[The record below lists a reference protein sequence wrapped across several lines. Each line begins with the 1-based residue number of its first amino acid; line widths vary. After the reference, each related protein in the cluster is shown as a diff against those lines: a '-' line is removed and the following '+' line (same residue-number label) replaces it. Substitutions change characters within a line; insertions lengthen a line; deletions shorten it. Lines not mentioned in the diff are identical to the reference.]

1 MRANSDGKGNG
12 SMDWNSFIQSKYL
25 RGGLCALLIA
35 AILLGLWLP
44 GTGLKEAQP
53 DDPLQG
59 ESVREITALKLGENE
74 QLNTVSVPD
83 GGQSGS
89 AEPRPEETRPD
100 SAPDDG
106 DDGQENGNQGADGG
120 EVSPSELSL
129 VLTWNAKGIACA
141 AGNTQAFSVSSY
153 ELNEDLFRFRV
164 SLTGTQAQ
172 DAKIVNG
179 ISITE
184 STQTARELKWP
195 SDSLIMNPAA
205 GTDKEVYNFSFTVRT
220 AERDVFFRYKITYQ
234 KLPDVQLS
242 FTWRGTGNHK
252 GTLLCLPN
260 GSVTDKIKNNQLSGG
275 IGYEMKLVG
284 RDAESAGARILNAS
298 YISVGTGES
307 DELDYKKGQGSFA
320 VRMPTGET
328 SNTYRISVSALANGH
343 TAHFEVILHVGND
356 VTLQMNYMLNDGSQ
370 RDIFCQNKQS
380 RTADTVYDDE
390 LTNGLLEYEMS
401 IVGSDANRVD
411 ITSIECTQTGNEN
424 RTQDLEDRKSGTVR
438 LFSNSG
444 KTGQNNFTIEAT
456 DDSENKYTFKINIP
470 YKPRGRDNVVI
481 DLLRPYEGEE
491 VPCGTVFNL
500 SVKAWSEDID
510 GNVISPI
517 PPKDTDAF
525 IKVEL
530 WDATQKVMIGEV
542 PYNTPDSGGYYAYD
556 LIPPIPETGDEIKYY
571 LHVIA
576 EDAYGNKGDEWRG
589 FTGKRRE
596 PGQKIGD
603 ATILVDMTVLGI
615 DYVPPISYEVLA
627 DEPISYVVAKAIMGM
642 DTGEPFGAAS
652 DTLGWRGSYAGTL
665 DTGFYLQW
673 LDTGYSADA
682 LEDSTWPGST
692 EEEVLDA
699 IDARFGAGTGLAVL
713 WRCLYRNGLNKS
725 AGSGS
730 TFGEFDY
737 TSGSGWMYSIGGSYY
752 PGQSMSAVH
761 LRDGDVLTLRYTLA
775 YGWDIGGGS
784 DNYGNVVGYCV
795 EGRNGTIYVNHRW
808 ETAEDPDGSIRYV
821 CRCCGMV
828 QNCPHAHTTYKDL
841 EDGTHILLCEDC
853 QAAIGDPL
861 PHNWTYA
868 AGDTEDS
875 HVCAECGATEQHFW
889 KEVEGTNTATCTE
902 PGVRIVKCSICGMEK
917 KEEVEAK
924 GHTTD
929 NRWNHTASEHY
940 QKCSTCGEEFDRGNH
955 EYTYSEDWD
964 EYECR
969 ICHVLH
975 EEICGGALTIQE
987 ATCQKIVYH
996 CDSCG
1001 YDMTKPGTFDEYH
1014 DYVDGICQYCG
1025 GEDPNHVPHE
1035 HAYHETQRV
1044 EPTCTED
1051 GYIQHTCDCGDSY
1064 REPLPATG
1072 HTWGEWSPAGDGKE
1086 VRYCD
1091 ACGAEDYRT
1100 SEEDTYS
1107 VQMLFLHW
1115 LFPRIHQK

>member
-1 MRANSDGKGNG
+1 
-12 SMDWNSFIQSKYL
+12 MDWNSLFHSKYL
-25 RGGLCALLIA
+25 RGGLCAVLIA

-59 ESVREITALKLGENE
+59 EGVREITVLKLGENLE
-74 QLNTVSVPD
+74 QLNTISVPS
-83 GGQSGS
+83 GGQTKST
-89 AEPRPEETRPD
+89 EPNDDVGETRPEETHPD
-100 SAPDDG
+100 SSMDDG
-106 DDGQENGNQGADGG
+106 SDGQEDGNQGADGG
-120 EVSPSELSL
+120 EITPSELSL
-129 VLTWNAKGIACA
+129 VLTWHPETGNARSVSCGAD
-141 AGNTQAFSVSSY
+141 NTQAFAVSSY
-153 ELNEDLFRFRV
+153 ELDEGVFTFSVN
-164 SLTGTQAQ
+164 LTGTLAQ

-234 KLPDVQLS
+234 KLPDVQLVFHWS
-242 FTWRGTGNHK
+242 EGRTRHELQPCKPEGTV
-252 GTLLCLPN
+252 
-260 GSVTDKIKNNQLSGG
+260 SAKIKNNQLSGG
-275 IGYEMKLVG
+275 ALPYKLELTG
-284 RDAESAGARILNAS
+284 KDAANARIWSVS
-298 YISVGTGES
+298 YTS
-307 DELDYKKGQGSFA
+307 DANDGGNLTCPDGSLP
-320 VRMPTGET
+320 MKIPEGET
-328 SNTYRISVSALANGH
+328 SNTYRIAVNVIANSQNYH
-343 TAHFEVILHVGND
+343 YEVVLYFGND
-356 VTLQMNYMLNDGSQ
+356 VTLQMRYTLLDGTQ
-370 RDIFCQNKQS
+370 PVILCENGK
-380 RTADTVYDDE
+380 TKAADTVYDDQ
-390 LTNGLLEYEMS
+390 LAGNMLPYEMS
-401 IVGSDANRVD
+401 IVGSDADSVT
-411 ITSIECTQTGNEN
+411 ITSVRCTQTGNGN
-424 RTQDLEDRKSGTVR
+424 RTQDLTGSESEAVR
-438 LFSNSG
+438 LYLNDE
-444 KTGQNNFTIEAT
+444 KTGQNNFTVEAQ
-456 DDSENKYTFKINIP
+456 DNSGNQYTFKINIP

-500 SVKAWSEDID
+500 SVKAWSEDTD
-510 GNVISPI
+510 GNMISPI
-517 PPKDTDAF
+517 PPEDTDAF

-530 WDATQKVMIGEV
+530 WDEKQEVMIGEV

-556 LIPPIPETGDEIKYY
+556 LIPPIPEIGDEIKYY

-576 EDAYGNKGDEWRG
+576 EDAYGNKHDEWRG

-596 PGQKIGD
+596 AGQKIGD
-603 ATILVDMTVLGI
+603 ATIYVDMTVLGLGVT
-615 DYVPPISYEVLA
+615 DPIHYDVLA

-652 DTLGWRGSYAGTL
+652 DTRGWRGSYAGTL

-673 LDTGYSADA
+673 LDTDYYPDA

-692 EEEVLDA
+692 EEEVLAA
-699 IDARFGAGTGLAVL
+699 IDARFGAGTGLATL

-730 TFGEFDY
+730 RIGEFDY
-737 TSGSGWMYSIGGSYY
+737 TSGSGWMYSLRGTYY
-752 PGQSMSAVH
+752 PGQSMSAVY
-761 LRDGDVLTLRYTLA
+761 LKDGDVLTLRYTLA

-784 DNYGNVVGYCV
+784 DNYGNIVGYCV
-795 EGRNGTIYVNHRW
+795 
-808 ETAEDPDGSIRYV
+808 TAINRDITPRHQMEEVEDPDGSIHYV
-821 CRCCGMV
+821 CHCCGLIED
-828 QNCPHAHTTYKDL
+828 CTHEHTTYKDL
-841 EDGTHILLCEDC
+841 EDGTHILFCEDC
-853 QAAIGDPL
+853 QTAIGDPQL
-861 PHNWTYA
+861 HNWTYA
-868 AGDTEDS
+868 AGDTEDN

-902 PGVRIVKCSICGMEK
+902 PGVRTVRCSVCGMEK
-917 KEEVEAK
+917 EEEVEAK

-964 EYECR
+964 DYECR

-987 ATCQKIVYH
+987 ATCQRIVYH

-1014 DYVDGICQYCG
+1014 DYVDGFCRYCG
-1025 GEDPNHVPHE
+1025 AEDPDHVPHE
-1035 HAYHETQRV
+1035 HDYHETHRV
-1044 EPTCTED
+1044 DPTCTED
-1051 GYIQHTCDCGDSY
+1051 GYIEYTCDCGDTHTD
-1064 REPLPATG
+1064 PLPATG
-1072 HTWGEWSPAGDGKE
+1072 HSWGEWMPAGDGEE
-1086 VRYCD
+1086 VRYCGV
-1091 ACGAEDYRT
+1091 CGAEDYRT
-1100 SEEDTYS
+1100 TEEDTYS
-1107 VQMLFLHW
+1107 IQMLFLSW
-1115 LFPRIHQK
+1115 LFPKTYQK

>member
-1 MRANSDGKGNG
+1 
-12 SMDWNSFIQSKYL
+12 MDWNSLFHSKYL
-25 RGGLCALLIA
+25 RGGLCAVLIA

-59 ESVREITALKLGENE
+59 EGVREITVLKLGENLE
-74 QLNTVSVPD
+74 QLNTISVPS
-83 GGQSGS
+83 GGQTKST
-89 AEPRPEETRPD
+89 EPNDKASETHPEETQPD
-100 SAPDDG
+100 SSTDDG
-106 DDGQENGNQGADGG
+106 SDDQENGNQGADGG

-205 GTDKEVYNFSFTVRT
+205 GTDKEVYNFLFTVRT

-252 GTLLCLPN
+252 GTLLCMPS
-260 GSVTDKIKNNQLSGG
+260 GSVVDKIKSNQLAGG
-275 IGYEMKLVG
+275 RISYEMKLVG
-284 RDAESAGARILNAS
+284 SDAESAGAKILSAS
-298 YISVGTGES
+298 YIS
-307 DELDYKKGQGSFA
+307 DETDKSGDLNYRDGQGLLDIE
-320 VRMPTGET
+320 MPAGET

-343 TAHFEVILHVGND
+343 TAHFKVILHVGND
-356 VTLQMNYMLNDGSQ
+356 VTLGMRYTLNDGSQ
-370 RDIFCQNKQS
+370 GEIFCQNKQS
-380 RTADTVYDDE
+380 RTADTVYDNQLTEGSLQYE
-390 LTNGLLEYEMS
+390 LS
-401 IVGSDANRVD
+401 VVGSDAEGVK
-411 ITSIECTQTGNEN
+411 ITSVRCTQPSNGSIQT
-424 RTQDLEDRKSGTVR
+424 LEASGAAS
-438 LFSNSG
+438 LSLNNG
-444 KTGQNNFTIEAT
+444 KTGQNNFTIEAE
-456 DDSENKYTFKINIP
+456 DDSGNQYIFKINVP
-470 YKPRGRDNVVI
+470 YKHKGINCVEIVYEPDETHELINDTKN
-481 DLLRPYEGEE
+481 DL
-491 VPCGTVFNL
+491 TVR
-500 SVKAWSEDID
+500 AWSEYTGEREYIRAS
-510 GNVISPI
+510 GT
-517 PPKDTDAF
+517 DT
-525 IKVEL
+525 ILRVEL
-530 WDATQKVMIGEV
+530 DGIEIDCT
-542 PYNTPDSGGYYAYD
+542 NTSGYYSGYD
-556 LIPPIPETGDEIKYY
+556 LYPSNPEIGDTNTHT
-571 LHVIA
+571 LHIYS
-576 EDAYGNKGDEWRG
+576 EDAYGNWGEKTLEYIGR
-589 FTGKRRE
+589 RRE
-596 PGQKIGD
+596 PGQKIGEAD
-603 ATILVDMTVLGI
+603 IYVDMAVLGI
-615 DYVPPISYEVLA
+615 KEVAHIRYDVLA

-652 DTLGWRGSYAGTL
+652 DTLGWRGDYGGTL
-665 DTGFYLQW
+665 DTGFYLRS
-673 LDTGYSADA
+673 LNTDYHADA
-682 LEDSTWPGST
+682 LEDAVWPGST
-692 EEEVLDA
+692 EEEVLEA

-752 PGQSMSAVH
+752 PGQSMSAVR
-761 LRDGDVLTLRYTLA
+761 LKDEDVLTLRYTLA

-795 EGRNGTIYVNHRW
+795 EGRNGKIYVNHRW
-808 ETAEDPDGSIRYV
+808 ETAEDPDGSVRYV

-828 QNCPHAHTTYKDL
+828 QDCPHAHMTYKDL

-853 QAAIGDPL
+853 QAVIGDPL
-861 PHNWTYA
+861 PHNWTYD

-875 HVCAECGATEQHFW
+875 HVCAECGAAEQHFW

-902 PGVRIVKCSICGMEK
+902 PGVRTVRCSVCGMEK
-917 KEEVEAK
+917 EEEAEAK
-924 GHTTD
+924 GHTLD
-929 NRWNHTASEHY
+929 NRWNHTALEHY
-940 QKCSTCGEEFDRGNH
+940 QKCSTCGEEFGCGNH

-964 EYECR
+964 DYECR

-987 ATCQKIVYH
+987 ATCQRIVYH

-1014 DYVDGICQYCG
+1014 DYVDGFCRYCG
-1025 GEDPNHVPHE
+1025 AEDPDHVPHE
-1035 HAYHETQRV
+1035 HDYHETHRV
-1044 EPTCTED
+1044 DPTCTED
-1051 GYIQHTCDCGDSY
+1051 GYIEYTCDCGDTHTD
-1064 REPLPATG
+1064 PLPATG
-1072 HTWGEWSPAGDGKE
+1072 HSWGEWTPAGDGEE
-1086 VRYCD
+1086 VRYCGV
-1091 ACGAEDYRT
+1091 CGAEDYRT
-1100 SEEDTYS
+1100 TEADTYS
-1107 VQMLFLHW
+1107 IQILFLSW
-1115 LFPRIHQK
+1115 LFPKTYQK

>member
-1 MRANSDGKGNG
+1 
-12 SMDWNSFIQSKYL
+12 MDWNSLFHSKYL
-25 RGGLCALLIA
+25 RGGLCAVLIA

-59 ESVREITALKLGENE
+59 EGVREITVLKLGENLE
-74 QLNTVSVPD
+74 QLNTISVPS
-83 GGQSGS
+83 GGQTKST
-89 AEPRPEETRPD
+89 EPNDKASETHPEETQPD
-100 SAPDDG
+100 SSTDDG
-106 DDGQENGNQGADGG
+106 SDDQENGNQGADGG

-252 GTLLCLPN
+252 GTLLCMPS
-260 GSVTDKIKNNQLSGG
+260 GSVVDKIKSNQLAGG
-275 IGYEMKLVG
+275 RISYEMKLVG
-284 RDAESAGARILNAS
+284 SDAESAGAKILSAS
-298 YISVGTGES
+298 YIS
-307 DELDYKKGQGSFA
+307 DETDKSGDLNYRDGQGLLDIE
-320 VRMPTGET
+320 MPAGET

-343 TAHFEVILHVGND
+343 TAHFKVILHVGND
-356 VTLQMNYMLNDGSQ
+356 VTLGMRYTLNDGSQ
-370 RDIFCQNKQS
+370 GEIFCQNKQS
-380 RTADTVYDDE
+380 RTADTVYDNQLTEGSLQYE
-390 LTNGLLEYEMS
+390 LS
-401 IVGSDANRVD
+401 VVGSDAEGVK
-411 ITSIECTQTGNEN
+411 ITSVRCTQPSNGSIQT
-424 RTQDLEDRKSGTVR
+424 LEASGAAS
-438 LFSNSG
+438 LSLNNG
-444 KTGQNNFTIEAT
+444 KTGQNNFTIEAE
-456 DDSENKYTFKINIP
+456 DDSGNQYIFKINVP
-470 YKPRGRDNVVI
+470 YKHKGINCVEIVYEPDETHELINDTKN
-481 DLLRPYEGEE
+481 DL
-491 VPCGTVFNL
+491 TVR
-500 SVKAWSEDID
+500 AWSEYTGEREYIRAS
-510 GNVISPI
+510 GT
-517 PPKDTDAF
+517 DT
-525 IKVEL
+525 ILRVEL
-530 WDATQKVMIGEV
+530 DGIEIDCT
-542 PYNTPDSGGYYAYD
+542 NTSGYYSGYD
-556 LIPPIPETGDEIKYY
+556 LYPSNPEIGDTNTHT
-571 LHVIA
+571 LHIYS
-576 EDAYGNKGDEWRG
+576 EDAYGNWGEKTLEYIGR
-589 FTGKRRE
+589 RRE
-596 PGQKIGD
+596 PGQKIGEAD
-603 ATILVDMTVLGI
+603 IYVDMAVLGI
-615 DYVPPISYEVLA
+615 KEVAHIRYDVLA

-652 DTLGWRGSYAGTL
+652 DTLGWRGDYGGTL
-665 DTGFYLQW
+665 DTGFYLRS
-673 LDTGYSADA
+673 LNTDYHADA
-682 LEDSTWPGST
+682 LEDAVWPGST
-692 EEEVLDA
+692 EEEVLEA

-752 PGQSMSAVH
+752 PGQSMSAVR
-761 LRDGDVLTLRYTLA
+761 LKDEDVLTLRYTLA

-795 EGRNGTIYVNHRW
+795 EGRNGKIYVNHRW
-808 ETAEDPDGSIRYV
+808 ETAEDPDGSVRYV

-828 QNCPHAHTTYKDL
+828 QDCPHAHMTYKDL

-853 QAAIGDPL
+853 QAVIGDPL
-861 PHNWTYA
+861 PHNWTYD

-875 HVCAECGATEQHFW
+875 HVCAECGAAEQHFW

-902 PGVRIVKCSICGMEK
+902 PGVRTVRCSVCGMEK
-917 KEEVEAK
+917 EEEAEAK
-924 GHTTD
+924 GHTLD
-929 NRWNHTASEHY
+929 NRWNHTALEHY
-940 QKCSTCGEEFDRGNH
+940 QKCSTCGEEFGRGNH

-964 EYECR
+964 DYECR

-987 ATCQKIVYH
+987 ATCQRIVYH

-1014 DYVDGICQYCG
+1014 DYVDGFCRYCG
-1025 GEDPNHVPHE
+1025 AEDPDHVPHE

-1051 GYIQHTCDCGDSY
+1051 GYVEYTCDCGDSHTD
-1064 REPLPATG
+1064 PLPATG
-1072 HTWGEWSPAGDGKE
+1072 HSWGEWMPAGDGEE
-1086 VRYCD
+1086 VRYCGV
-1091 ACGAEDYRT
+1091 CGAEDYRT
-1100 SEEDTYS
+1100 TGEDTYS
-1107 VQMLFLHW
+1107 VRMFFLNW
-1115 LFPRIHQK
+1115 LFPKIHKK

>member
-1 MRANSDGKGNG
+1 M
-12 SMDWNSFIQSKYL
+12 
-25 RGGLCALLIA
+25 LIA

-59 ESVREITALKLGENE
+59 ESVREITALKLGENGQ
-74 QLNTVSVPD
+74 QLNAVSVPD

-89 AEPRPEETRPD
+89 AEPRPEEPRPD

-172 DAKIVNG
+172 DAKIVG
-179 ISITE
+179 GVSVTE
-184 STQTARELKWP
+184 STQTAKELTWP
-195 SDSLIMNPAA
+195 SGSLPMAPAA
-205 GTDKEVYNFSFTVRT
+205 GTDKEVYEVSFTVRT
-220 AERDVFFRYKITYQ
+220 PERDVFFRYKITYQ

-260 GSVTDKIKNNQLSGG
+260 GSVADKIKNNQLAGGG
-275 IGYEMKLVG
+275 ISYEMKLVG
-284 RDAESAGARILNAS
+284 SDAESAGARIMSAS
-298 YISVGTGES
+298 YTS
-307 DELDYKKGQGSFA
+307 DGASGSGELDARNGQGFLPMTMSA
-320 VRMPTGET
+320 GET

-343 TAHFEVILHVGND
+343 PAHFEVILHYGND
-356 VTLQMNYMLNDGSQ
+356 VTLEMRYTLNDGSE
-370 RDIFCQNKQS
+370 RSVFCQNKQL
-380 RTADTVYDDE
+380 RTADTVYDNQ
-390 LTNGLLEYEMS
+390 LTDGFLEYEMS
-401 IVGSDANRVD
+401 IVGSDADGVK
-411 ITSIECTQTGNEN
+411 ITSVTCNQSGSVETLNQLERGRIRLLLNAGKAGHNFFEIKAQGENEY
-424 RTQDLEDRKSGTVR
+424 S
-438 LFSNSG
+438 
-444 KTGQNNFTIEAT
+444 FTI
-456 DDSENKYTFKINIP
+456 DIP
-470 YKPRGRDNVVI
+470 YKHKGTKSIDI
-481 DLLRPYEGEE
+481 DLNLEDQDEIPNE
-491 VPCGTVFNL
+491 VITNLKVSAQGKDAAGNAVSISAKGTNEFIQVSL
-500 SVKAWSEDID
+500 D
-510 GNVISPI
+510 GIEAVDPTHSG
-517 PPKDTDAF
+517 DTW
-525 IKVEL
+525 EY
-530 WDATQKVMIGEV
+530 G
-542 PYNTPDSGGYYAYD
+542 
-556 LIPPIPETGDEIKYY
+556 LIPSNPETGDRNEHTLYVY
-571 LHVIA
+571 A
-576 EDAYGNKGDEWRG
+576 EDAYGNWGEEKLTLIG
-589 FTGKRRE
+589 FRVE

-603 ATILVDMTVLGI
+603 ATIYVDMTVLG
-615 DYVPPISYEVLA
+615 VGVVGPIPYEVLA
-627 DEPISYVVAKAIMGM
+627 DEPISYVVAKAIMGK
-642 DTGEPFGAAS
+642 DTGEPFGAATKG
-652 DTLGWRGSYAGTL
+652 TLHWRGDYGGTL
-665 DTGFYLQW
+665 DTGFYLRS
-673 LDTGYSADA
+673 LNTDYHADA
-682 LEDSTWPGST
+682 LEDAVWPGST

-737 TSGSGWMYSIGGSYY
+737 TSGSGWMYTVSGNRGNKEDKYY
-752 PGQSMSAVH
+752 PGQSMSAVR
-761 LRDGDVLTLRYTLA
+761 LKDGDVLTLRYTLA

-808 ETAEDPDGSIRYV
+808 ETAEDPDGSVRYV

-828 QNCPHAHTTYKDL
+828 QDCPHAHTTYKDL

-917 KEEVEAK
+917 EEEAEAK
-924 GHTTD
+924 GHTLD
-929 NRWNHTASEHY
+929 NRWNHTALEHY

-1014 DYVDGICQYCG
+1014 NYVDGICQYCG
-1025 GEDPNHVPHE
+1025 AEDPNHVPHE

-1064 REPLPATG
+1064 REPLPAG
-1072 HTWGEWSPAGDGKE
+1072 HSWGEWSPAGDGKE

-1115 LFPRIHQK
+1115 LFPRMH

>member
-1 MRANSDGKGNG
+1 
-12 SMDWNSFIQSKYL
+12 MDWNSLFHSKYL
-25 RGGLCALLIA
+25 RGGLCAVLIA

-59 ESVREITALKLGENE
+59 EGVREITVLKLGENLE
-74 QLNTVSVPD
+74 QLNTISVPS
-83 GGQSGS
+83 GGQTKST
-89 AEPRPEETRPD
+89 EPNDKASETRPEETQPD

-129 VLTWNAKGIACA
+129 VLTWNAKSIACA

-164 SLTGTQAQ
+164 SLTGTLAQ

-252 GTLLCLPN
+252 GTLLCMPS
-260 GSVTDKIKNNQLSGG
+260 GSVVDKIKSNQLAGG
-275 IGYEMKLVG
+275 RISYEMKLVG
-284 RDAESAGARILNAS
+284 SDAESAGAKILSAS
-298 YISVGTGES
+298 YISDETGKS
-307 DELDYKKGQGSFA
+307 GDLNYRDGQGLLDIE
-320 VRMPTGET
+320 MPAGET

-343 TAHFEVILHVGND
+343 TAHFKVILHVGND
-356 VTLQMNYMLNDGSQ
+356 VTLGMRYTLNDGSQ
-370 RDIFCQNKQS
+370 GEIFCQNKQS
-380 RTADTVYDDE
+380 RTADTVYDNQLTEGSLQYE
-390 LTNGLLEYEMS
+390 LS
-401 IVGSDANRVD
+401 VVGSDAEGVK
-411 ITSIECTQTGNEN
+411 ITSVRCTQPSNGSIQT
-424 RTQDLEDRKSGTVR
+424 LEASGAAS
-438 LFSNSG
+438 LSLNNG
-444 KTGQNNFTIEAT
+444 KTGQNNFTIEAE
-456 DDSENKYTFKINIP
+456 DDSGNQYIFKINVP
-470 YKPRGRDNVVI
+470 YKHKGINCVEIVYEPDETHELINDTKN
-481 DLLRPYEGEE
+481 DL
-491 VPCGTVFNL
+491 TVR
-500 SVKAWSEDID
+500 AWSEYTGEREYIRAS
-510 GNVISPI
+510 GT
-517 PPKDTDAF
+517 DT
-525 IKVEL
+525 ILRVEL
-530 WDATQKVMIGEV
+530 DGIEIDCT
-542 PYNTPDSGGYYAYD
+542 NTSGYYSGYD
-556 LIPPIPETGDEIKYY
+556 LYPSNPEIGDTNTHT
-571 LHVIA
+571 LHIYS
-576 EDAYGNKGDEWRG
+576 EDAYGNWGEKTLEYIGR
-589 FTGKRRE
+589 RRE
-596 PGQKIGD
+596 PGQKIGEAD
-603 ATILVDMTVLGI
+603 IYVDMAVLGI
-615 DYVPPISYEVLA
+615 KEVAHIRYDVLA
-627 DEPISYVVAKAIMGM
+627 DEPISYVVAKAIMGK

-652 DTLGWRGSYAGTL
+652 DTLGWRGDYGGTL
-665 DTGFYLQW
+665 DTGFYLRS
-673 LDTGYSADA
+673 LNTDYHADA
-682 LEDSTWPGST
+682 LEDAVWPGST
-692 EEEVLDA
+692 EEEVLEA

-808 ETAEDPDGSIRYV
+808 ETAEDPDGSVRYV

-828 QNCPHAHTTYKDL
+828 QDCPHAHMTYKDL

-853 QAAIGDPL
+853 QAVIGDPL
-861 PHNWTYA
+861 PHNWTYD

-875 HVCAECGATEQHFW
+875 HVCAECGAAEQHFW

-902 PGVRIVKCSICGMEK
+902 PGVRTVRCSVCGMEK
-917 KEEVEAK
+917 EEEAEAK
-924 GHTTD
+924 GHTLD
-929 NRWNHTASEHY
+929 NRWNHTALEHY
-940 QKCSTCGEEFDRGNH
+940 QKCSTCGEEFGRGNH

-964 EYECR
+964 DYECR

-987 ATCQKIVYH
+987 ATCQKLVYH

-1014 DYVDGICQYCG
+1014 DYVDGFCRYCG
-1025 GEDPNHVPHE
+1025 AEDPDHVPHE

-1051 GYIQHTCDCGDSY
+1051 GYVEYTCDCGDSHTD
-1064 REPLPATG
+1064 PLPATG
-1072 HTWGEWSPAGDGKE
+1072 HSWGEWMPAGDGEE
-1086 VRYCD
+1086 VRYCGV
-1091 ACGAEDYRT
+1091 CGAEDYRT
-1100 SEEDTYS
+1100 TGEDTYS
-1107 VQMLFLHW
+1107 VRMFFLNW
-1115 LFPRIHQK
+1115 LFPKMHKK

>member
-1 MRANSDGKGNG
+1 
-12 SMDWNSFIQSKYL
+12 MDWNSLFHSKYL
-25 RGGLCALLIA
+25 RGGLCAVLIA

-59 ESVREITALKLGENE
+59 EGVREITVLKLGENLE
-74 QLNTVSVPD
+74 QLNTISVPS
-83 GGQSGS
+83 GGQTKST
-89 AEPRPEETRPD
+89 EPNDKASETHPEETQPD
-100 SAPDDG
+100 SSTDDG
-106 DDGQENGNQGADGG
+106 SDDQENGNQGADGG

-252 GTLLCLPN
+252 GTLLCMPS
-260 GSVTDKIKNNQLSGG
+260 GSVVDKIKSNQLAGG
-275 IGYEMKLVG
+275 RISYEMKLVG
-284 RDAESAGARILNAS
+284 SDAESAGAKILSAS
-298 YISVGTGES
+298 YIS
-307 DELDYKKGQGSFA
+307 DETDKSGDLNYRDGQGLLDIE
-320 VRMPTGET
+320 MPAGET

-343 TAHFEVILHVGND
+343 TAHFKVILHVGND
-356 VTLQMNYMLNDGSQ
+356 VTLGMRYTLNDGSQ
-370 RDIFCQNKQS
+370 GEIFCQNKQS
-380 RTADTVYDDE
+380 RTADTVYDNQLTEGSLQYE
-390 LTNGLLEYEMS
+390 LS
-401 IVGSDANRVD
+401 VVGSDAEGVK
-411 ITSIECTQTGNEN
+411 ITSVRCTQPSNGSIQT
-424 RTQDLEDRKSGTVR
+424 LEASGAAS
-438 LFSNSG
+438 LSLNNG
-444 KTGQNNFTIEAT
+444 KTGQNNFTIEAE
-456 DDSENKYTFKINIP
+456 DDSGNQYIFKINVP
-470 YKPRGRDNVVI
+470 YKHKGINCVEIVCEPDETHELINDTKN
-481 DLLRPYEGEE
+481 DL
-491 VPCGTVFNL
+491 TVR
-500 SVKAWSEDID
+500 AWSEYTGEREYIRAS
-510 GNVISPI
+510 GT
-517 PPKDTDAF
+517 DT
-525 IKVEL
+525 ILRVEL
-530 WDATQKVMIGEV
+530 DGIEIDCT
-542 PYNTPDSGGYYAYD
+542 NTSGYYSGYD
-556 LIPPIPETGDEIKYY
+556 LYPSNPEIGDTNTHT
-571 LHVIA
+571 LHIYS
-576 EDAYGNKGDEWRG
+576 EDAYGNWGEKTLEYIGR
-589 FTGKRRE
+589 RRE
-596 PGQKIGD
+596 PGQKIGEAD
-603 ATILVDMTVLGI
+603 IYVDMAVLGI
-615 DYVPPISYEVLA
+615 KEVAHIRYDVLA

-652 DTLGWRGSYAGTL
+652 DTLGWRGDYGGTL
-665 DTGFYLQW
+665 DTGFYLRS
-673 LDTGYSADA
+673 LNTDYHADA
-682 LEDSTWPGST
+682 LEDAVWPGST
-692 EEEVLDA
+692 EEEVLEA

-752 PGQSMSAVH
+752 PGQSMSAVR
-761 LRDGDVLTLRYTLA
+761 LKDEDVLTLRYTLA

-795 EGRNGTIYVNHRW
+795 EGRNGKIYVNHRW
-808 ETAEDPDGSIRYV
+808 ETAEDPDGSVRYV

-828 QNCPHAHTTYKDL
+828 QDCPHAHMTYKDL

-853 QAAIGDPL
+853 QAVIGDPL
-861 PHNWTYA
+861 PHNWTYD

-875 HVCAECGATEQHFW
+875 HVCAECGAAEQHFW

-902 PGVRIVKCSICGMEK
+902 PGVRTVRCSVCGMEK
-917 KEEVEAK
+917 EEEAEAK
-924 GHTTD
+924 GHTLD
-929 NRWNHTASEHY
+929 NRWNHTALEHY
-940 QKCSTCGEEFDRGNH
+940 QKCSTCGEEFGCGNH

-964 EYECR
+964 DYECR

-987 ATCQKIVYH
+987 ATCQRIVYH

-1014 DYVDGICQYCG
+1014 DYVDGFCRYCG
-1025 GEDPNHVPHE
+1025 AEDPDHVPHE
-1035 HAYHETQRV
+1035 HDYHETHRV
-1044 EPTCTED
+1044 DPTCTED
-1051 GYIQHTCDCGDSY
+1051 GYIEYTCDCGDTHTD
-1064 REPLPATG
+1064 PLPATG
-1072 HTWGEWSPAGDGKE
+1072 HSWGEWTPAGDGEE
-1086 VRYCD
+1086 VRYCGV
-1091 ACGAEDYRT
+1091 CGAEDYRT
-1100 SEEDTYS
+1100 TEADTYS
-1107 VQMLFLHW
+1107 IQILFLSW
-1115 LFPRIHQK
+1115 LFPKTYQK

>member
-1 MRANSDGKGNG
+1 M
-12 SMDWNSFIQSKYL
+12 
-25 RGGLCALLIA
+25 LIA

-59 ESVREITALKLGENE
+59 ESVREITALKLGENG
-74 QLNTVSVPD
+74 QLNAVSVPD
-83 GGQSGS
+83 GGQSGT

-141 AGNTQAFSVSSY
+141 VGNTQAFSVSSY

-172 DAKIVNG
+172 DAKIVG
-179 ISITE
+179 GVSVTE
-184 STQTARELKWP
+184 STQTAKELTWP
-195 SDSLIMNPAA
+195 GGSLPMAPAA
-205 GTDKEVYNFSFTVRT
+205 GTDKEVYEVSFTVRT
-220 AERDVFFRYKITYQ
+220 PERDVFFRYKITYQ

-252 GTLLCLPN
+252 GTLLCLPG
-260 GSVTDKIKNNQLSGG
+260 GSVADKIKNNQLAGGG
-275 IGYEMKLVG
+275 ISYEMKLVG
-284 RDAESAGARILNAS
+284 SDAESAGARIMSAS
-298 YISVGTGES
+298 YTS
-307 DELDYKKGQGSFA
+307 DGASGSGELDARNGQGFLPMTMSA
-320 VRMPTGET
+320 GET
-328 SNTYRISVSALANGH
+328 SNAYRISVSALANGH
-343 TAHFEVILHVGND
+343 TAHFEVILHFGND
-356 VTLQMNYMLNDGSQ
+356 VTLQMRYILDDGSE
-370 RDIFCQNKQS
+370 RSVFCQNKQL
-380 RTADTVYDDE
+380 RTADTVYDNQ
-390 LTNGLLEYEMS
+390 LTDGFLEYEMS
-401 IVGSDANRVD
+401 IVGSDADGVK
-411 ITSIECTQTGNEN
+411 ITSVTCNQSGSVETLNQLGRGRIRLLLNAGKAGHNFFEIKAQGENEYSFTIDIPYKHKGSNSIEIIL
-424 RTQDLEDRKSGTVR
+424 DLEDGDEIPNESKTTLRVTAHGKDAQGNTVSIPAKGTNEFIQVS
-438 LFSNSG
+438 LDG
-444 KTGQNNFTIEAT
+444 IEAVDPT
-456 DDSENKYTFKINIP
+456 HS
-470 YKPRGRDNVVI
+470 G
-481 DLLRPYEGEE
+481 
-491 VPCGTVFNL
+491 
-500 SVKAWSEDID
+500 
-510 GNVISPI
+510 
-517 PPKDTDAF
+517 DTW
-525 IKVEL
+525 EY
-530 WDATQKVMIGEV
+530 G
-542 PYNTPDSGGYYAYD
+542 
-556 LIPPIPETGDEIKYY
+556 LIPSNPETGDRNEHTLYVY
-571 LHVIA
+571 A
-576 EDAYGNKGDEWRG
+576 EDAYGNWGEEKLTLIG
-589 FTGKRRE
+589 FRVE

-603 ATILVDMTVLGI
+603 ATIYVDMTVLG
-615 DYVPPISYEVLA
+615 VGVVGPIPYEVLA
-627 DEPISYVVAKAIMGM
+627 DEPISYVVAKAIMGK
-642 DTGEPFGAAS
+642 DTGEPFGAATKG
-652 DTLGWRGSYAGTL
+652 TLHWRGDYGGTL
-665 DTGFYLQW
+665 DTGFYLRS
-673 LDTGYSADA
+673 LNTDYHADA
-682 LEDSTWPGST
+682 LEDAVWPGST

-784 DNYGNVVGYCV
+784 DNYGNIVGYCV
-795 EGRNGTIYVNHRW
+795 TAINGDITPRHQMEEV
-808 ETAEDPDGSIRYV
+808 EDPDGSIRYV

-828 QNCPHAHTTYKDL
+828 QDCPHAHTTYKDL

-861 PHNWTYA
+861 PHNWTYD

-917 KEEVEAK
+917 EEEVEAK
-924 GHTTD
+924 GHTLD

-940 QKCSTCGEEFDRGNH
+940 QKCSTCGEEFGRGSH
-955 EYTYSEDWD
+955 EYVYEPGIGWED
-964 EYECR
+964 YACR
-969 ICHVLH
+969 ICGELH
-975 EEICGGALTIQE
+975 EFLCGGALTIQE

-1014 DYVDGICQYCG
+1014 NYVDGICQYCG
-1025 GEDPNHVPHE
+1025 AEDPNHVPHE

-1044 EPTCTED
+1044 DPTCTED

-1115 LFPRIHQK
+1115 LFQRMH

>member
-74 QLNTVSVPD
+74 QQLNAVSVPD
-83 GGQSGS
+83 GGRSGS
-89 AEPRPEETRPD
+89 AEPCPEENRPD

-129 VLTWNAKGIACA
+129 VLTWNAKSVACA

-164 SLTGTQAQ
+164 SLNGTQAQ

-252 GTLLCLPN
+252 GTLLCMPS
-260 GSVTDKIKNNQLSGG
+260 GSVVDKIKSNQLAGG
-275 IGYEMKLVG
+275 RISYEMKLVG
-284 RDAESAGARILNAS
+284 ADAESAGARILSAS
-298 YISVGTGES
+298 YTSDGTSGSRQLEPI
-307 DELDYKKGQGSFA
+307 DQGVLDMK
-320 VRMPTGET
+320 MPAGET
-328 SNTYRISVSALANGH
+328 SNTYRISVTALANGH
-343 TAHFEVILHVGND
+343 TAHFEVILHYGND
-356 VTLQMNYMLNDGSQ
+356 VTLEMRYTLNDGSE
-370 RDIFCQNKQS
+370 RSIFCQNKQS
-380 RTADTVYDDE
+380 RTADTVYDNQ
-390 LTNGLLEYEMS
+390 LTDGFLEYEMS
-401 IVGSDANRVD
+401 IVGSDADGVK
-411 ITSIECTQTGNEN
+411 ITSVTCNQSGSVETLNQLGRGRIRLLLNAGKAGHNFFEIKAQGENEYSFTIDIPYKHKGSNSIEIIL
-424 RTQDLEDRKSGTVR
+424 DLEDGDEIPNGSKTTLRVTAHGKDAQGNTVSIPAKGTNEFIQVS
-438 LFSNSG
+438 LDG
-444 KTGQNNFTIEAT
+444 IEAVDPT
-456 DDSENKYTFKINIP
+456 
-470 YKPRGRDNVVI
+470 R
-481 DLLRPYEGEE
+481 
-491 VPCGTVFNL
+491 
-500 SVKAWSEDID
+500 
-510 GNVISPI
+510 
-517 PPKDTDAF
+517 
-525 IKVEL
+525 
-530 WDATQKVMIGEV
+530 
-542 PYNTPDSGGYYAYD
+542 SGDKWEYG
-556 LIPPIPETGDEIKYY
+556 LIPSNPETGDRNEHTLYVY
-571 LHVIA
+571 A
-576 EDAYGNKGDEWRG
+576 EDAYGNWGEKELTLIG
-589 FTGKRRE
+589 FRVE
-596 PGQKIGD
+596 PGQIIGKAD
-603 ATILVDMTVLGI
+603 IYVDMAVLGAGF
-615 DYVPPISYEVLA
+615 VGPIPYEVLA
-627 DEPISYVVAKAIMGM
+627 DEPISYVVAKAIMGK
-642 DTGEPFGAAS
+642 DTGEPFGAATKG
-652 DTLGWRGSYAGTL
+652 TLHWRGDYGGTL
-665 DTGFYLQW
+665 DTGFYLRS
-673 LDTGYSADA
+673 LNTDYHADA
-682 LEDSTWPGST
+682 LEDAVWPGST

-699 IDARFGAGTGLAVL
+699 IDARFSAGTGLAVL

-737 TSGSGWMYSIGGSYY
+737 TSGSGWMYTVSNEKEISYY
-752 PGQSMSAVH
+752 PGQSMSAVY
-761 LRDGDVLTLRYTLA
+761 LKNGDVLTLRYTLA

-808 ETAEDPDGSIRYV
+808 ETAEDPDGSIHYV

-828 QNCPHAHTTYKDL
+828 QDCPHAHTTYKDL

-875 HVCAECGATEQHFW
+875 HVCAECGAAEQHFW

-917 KEEVEAK
+917 EEEAEAK
-924 GHTTD
+924 GHTLD
-929 NRWNHTASEHY
+929 NRWNHTALEHY

-975 EEICGGALTIQE
+975 EEICGGALTVKE
-987 ATCQKIVYH
+987 ATCQKLVYH

-1014 DYVDGICQYCG
+1014 NYVDGICQYCG

-1044 EPTCTED
+1044 DPTCTED
-1051 GYIQHTCDCGDSY
+1051 GYIQHTCDCGGSY
-1064 REPLPATG
+1064 REPLLAG

>member
-1 MRANSDGKGNG
+1 
-12 SMDWNSFIQSKYL
+12 MDWNSLFHSKYL
-25 RGGLCALLIA
+25 RGGLCAVLIA

-59 ESVREITALKLGENE
+59 EGVREITVLKLGENLE
-74 QLNTVSVPD
+74 QLNTISVPS
-83 GGQSGS
+83 GGQTKST
-89 AEPRPEETRPD
+89 EPNDKASETRPEETQPD
-100 SAPDDG
+100 SSTDDG
-106 DDGQENGNQGADGG
+106 SDGQEDGDQGADGG

-260 GSVTDKIKNNQLSGG
+260 GSVTDKIKNNQLSGV

-284 RDAESAGARILNAS
+284 RDAESAGARIMSAS
-298 YISVGTGES
+298 YTS
-307 DELDYKKGQGSFA
+307 DAVSGRGKLNCRDGQGWWD
-320 VRMPTGET
+320 VKMPEGET

-390 LTNGLLEYEMS
+390 LTEDILPYEIS
-401 IVGSDANRVD
+401 IVGSDADGVE
-411 ITSIECTQTGNEN
+411 ITSVKCTQPGNEN
-424 RTQDLEDRKSGTVR
+424 KTKHLRASDTVQ
-438 LFSNSG
+438 LFLNKG
-444 KTGQNNFTIEAT
+444 KTGQNNFTIEAK
-456 DDSENKYTFKINIP
+456 DNSGNQYTFKINVP
-470 YKPRGRDNVVI
+470 YKHKGINCVEIV
-481 DLLRPYEGEE
+481 YEPDETHE
-491 VPCGTVFNL
+491 LINDTKNNLTVR
-500 SVKAWSEDID
+500 AWSEYTGEREYIRASGTDTILRVEMDGIEID
-510 GNVISPI
+510 C
-517 PPKDTDAF
+517 T
-525 IKVEL
+525 
-530 WDATQKVMIGEV
+530 
-542 PYNTPDSGGYYAYD
+542 NTSGYYSGYD
-556 LIPPIPETGDEIKYY
+556 LYPSNPEIGDTNTHT
-571 LHVIA
+571 LHIYS
-576 EDAYGNKGDEWRG
+576 EDAYGNWGEKTLEYIGR
-589 FTGKRRE
+589 RRE
-596 PGQKIGD
+596 PGQKIGEAD
-603 ATILVDMTVLGI
+603 IYVDMAVLGI
-615 DYVPPISYEVLA
+615 REVRHIRYDVLA
-627 DEPISYVVAKAIMGM
+627 DEPISYVIAKAIMGM
-642 DTGEPFGAAS
+642 DTGDPFGMATKG
-652 DTLGWRGSYAGTL
+652 TLGWRGSYAGTL
-665 DTGFYLQW
+665 DNGFYLQS
-673 LDTGYSADA
+673 LNTDYYADA
-682 LEDSTWPGST
+682 LEDAVWPGST

-699 IDARFGAGTGLAVL
+699 IDARFGAGTGLAAL

-752 PGQSMSAVH
+752 PGQSMSAVR
-761 LRDGDVLTLRYTLA
+761 LKDGDVLTLRYTLA

-784 DNYGNVVGYCV
+784 DNYGNIVGYCV
-795 EGRNGTIYVNHRW
+795 TAINGDITPRHQMEEV
-808 ETAEDPDGSIRYV
+808 EDPDGSVRYV

-828 QNCPHAHTTYKDL
+828 QDCPHAHMTYKDL

-853 QAAIGDPL
+853 QAVIGDPL
-861 PHNWTYA
+861 PHNWTYD

-875 HVCAECGATEQHFW
+875 HVCAECGTAEQHFW

-902 PGVRIVKCSICGMEK
+902 PGVRTVRCSVCGMEK
-917 KEEVEAK
+917 EEEAEAK
-924 GHTTD
+924 GHTLD
-929 NRWNHTASEHY
+929 NRWNHTALEHY
-940 QKCSTCGEEFDRGNH
+940 QKCSTCGEEFGRGNH

-964 EYECR
+964 DYECR

-987 ATCQKIVYH
+987 ATCQRIVYH

-1014 DYVDGICQYCG
+1014 DYVDGFCRYCG
-1025 GEDPNHVPHE
+1025 AEDPDHVPHE

-1051 GYIQHTCDCGDSY
+1051 GYVEYTCDCGDTHTDL
-1064 REPLPATG
+1064 LPATG
-1072 HTWGEWSPAGDGKE
+1072 HSWGEWTPAGDGEE
-1086 VRYCD
+1086 VRSCEV
-1091 ACGAEDYRT
+1091 CGAEDYRT
-1100 SEEDTYS
+1100 TGEDTYS
-1107 VQMLFLHW
+1107 VRMFFLNW
-1115 LFPRIHQK
+1115 LFPKTYQK

>member
-1 MRANSDGKGNG
+1 
-12 SMDWNSFIQSKYL
+12 MDWNSLFHSKYL
-25 RGGLCALLIA
+25 RGGLCAVLIA

-59 ESVREITALKLGENE
+59 EGVREITVLKLGENLE
-74 QLNTVSVPD
+74 QLNTISVPS
-83 GGQSGS
+83 GGQTKST
-89 AEPRPEETRPD
+89 EPNDKASETHPEETQPD
-100 SAPDDG
+100 SSTDDG
-106 DDGQENGNQGADGG
+106 SDDQENGNQGADGG

-252 GTLLCLPN
+252 GTLLCMPS
-260 GSVTDKIKNNQLSGG
+260 GSVVDKIKSNQLAGG
-275 IGYEMKLVG
+275 RISYEMKLVG
-284 RDAESAGARILNAS
+284 SDAESAGAKILSAS
-298 YISVGTGES
+298 YIS
-307 DELDYKKGQGSFA
+307 DETDKSGDLNYRDGQGLLDIE
-320 VRMPTGET
+320 MPAGET
-328 SNTYRISVSALANGH
+328 FNTYRISVSALANGH
-343 TAHFEVILHVGND
+343 TAHFKVILHVGND
-356 VTLQMNYMLNDGSQ
+356 VTLGMRYTLNDGSQ
-370 RDIFCQNKQS
+370 GEIFCQNKQS
-380 RTADTVYDDE
+380 RTADTVYDNQLTEGSLQYE
-390 LTNGLLEYEMS
+390 LS
-401 IVGSDANRVD
+401 VVGSDAEGVK
-411 ITSIECTQTGNEN
+411 ITSVRCTQPSNGSIQT
-424 RTQDLEDRKSGTVR
+424 LEASGAAS
-438 LFSNSG
+438 LSLNNG
-444 KTGQNNFTIEAT
+444 KTGQNNFTIEAE
-456 DDSENKYTFKINIP
+456 DDSGNQYIFKINVP
-470 YKPRGRDNVVI
+470 YKHKGINCVEIVYEPDETHELINDTKN
-481 DLLRPYEGEE
+481 DL
-491 VPCGTVFNL
+491 TVR
-500 SVKAWSEDID
+500 AWSEYTGEREYIRAS
-510 GNVISPI
+510 GT
-517 PPKDTDAF
+517 DT
-525 IKVEL
+525 ILRVEL
-530 WDATQKVMIGEV
+530 DGIEIDCT
-542 PYNTPDSGGYYAYD
+542 NTSGYYSGYD
-556 LIPPIPETGDEIKYY
+556 LYPSNPEIGDTNTHT
-571 LHVIA
+571 LHIYS
-576 EDAYGNKGDEWRG
+576 EDAYGNWGEKTLEYIGR
-589 FTGKRRE
+589 RRE
-596 PGQKIGD
+596 PGQKIGEAD
-603 ATILVDMTVLGI
+603 IYVDMAVLGI
-615 DYVPPISYEVLA
+615 KEVAHIRYDVLA
-627 DEPISYVVAKAIMGM
+627 DEPISYVVAKAIMGK

-652 DTLGWRGSYAGTL
+652 DTLGWRGDYGGTL
-665 DTGFYLQW
+665 DTGFYLRS
-673 LDTGYSADA
+673 LNTDYHADA
-682 LEDSTWPGST
+682 LEDAVWPGST
-692 EEEVLDA
+692 EEEVLEA

-808 ETAEDPDGSIRYV
+808 ETAEDPDGSVRYV

-828 QNCPHAHTTYKDL
+828 QDCPHAHMTYKDL

-853 QAAIGDPL
+853 QAVIGDPL
-861 PHNWTYA
+861 PHNWTYD

-875 HVCAECGATEQHFW
+875 HVCAECGAAEQHFW

-902 PGVRIVKCSICGMEK
+902 PGVRTVRCSVCGMEK
-917 KEEVEAK
+917 EEEAEAK
-924 GHTTD
+924 GHTLD
-929 NRWNHTASEHY
+929 NRWNHTALEHY
-940 QKCSTCGEEFDRGNH
+940 QKCSTCGEEFGRGNH

-964 EYECR
+964 DYECR

-987 ATCQKIVYH
+987 ATCQRIVYH

-1014 DYVDGICQYCG
+1014 DYVDGFCRYCG
-1025 GEDPNHVPHE
+1025 AEDPDHVPHE

-1051 GYIQHTCDCGDSY
+1051 GYVEYTCDCGDSHTD
-1064 REPLPATG
+1064 PLPATG
-1072 HTWGEWSPAGDGKE
+1072 HSWGEWMPAGDGEE
-1086 VRYCD
+1086 VRYCGV
-1091 ACGAEDYRT
+1091 CGAEDYRT
-1100 SEEDTYS
+1100 TGEDTYS
-1107 VQMLFLHW
+1107 VRMFFLNW
-1115 LFPRIHQK
+1115 LFPKMHKK

>member
-1 MRANSDGKGNG
+1 M
-12 SMDWNSFIQSKYL
+12 
-25 RGGLCALLIA
+25 
-35 AILLGLWLP
+35 
-44 GTGLKEAQP
+44 
-53 DDPLQG
+53 
-59 ESVREITALKLGENE
+59 
-74 QLNTVSVPD
+74 
-83 GGQSGS
+83 
-89 AEPRPEETRPD
+89 
-100 SAPDDG
+100 
-106 DDGQENGNQGADGG
+106 
-120 EVSPSELSL
+120 
-129 VLTWNAKGIACA
+129 TWNAKGIACA

-172 DAKIVNG
+172 DAKIVG
-179 ISITE
+179 GVSVTE
-184 STQTARELKWP
+184 STQTAKELTWP
-195 SDSLIMNPAA
+195 SGSLPMTPAA
-205 GTDKEVYNFSFTVRT
+205 GTDKEVYEVSFTVRT
-220 AERDVFFRYKITYQ
+220 PERDVFFRYKITYQ

-260 GSVTDKIKNNQLSGG
+260 GSVADKIKNNQLAGGG
-275 IGYEMKLVG
+275 ISYEMKLVG
-284 RDAESAGARILNAS
+284 SDAERAGARIMSAS
-298 YISVGTGES
+298 YTS
-307 DELDYKKGQGSFA
+307 DGASGSGELDARNGQGFLPMTMSA
-320 VRMPTGET
+320 GET

-343 TAHFEVILHVGND
+343 PAHFEVILHYGND
-356 VTLQMNYMLNDGSQ
+356 VTLEMRYTLNDGSE
-370 RDIFCQNKQS
+370 RSVFCQNKQL
-380 RTADTVYDDE
+380 RTADTVYDNQ
-390 LTNGLLEYEMS
+390 LTDGFLEYEMS
-401 IVGSDANRVD
+401 IVGSDADGVK
-411 ITSIECTQTGNEN
+411 ITSVTCNQSGSVETLNQLERGRIRLLLNAGKAGHNFFEIKAQGENEY
-424 RTQDLEDRKSGTVR
+424 S
-438 LFSNSG
+438 
-444 KTGQNNFTIEAT
+444 FTI
-456 DDSENKYTFKINIP
+456 DIP
-470 YKPRGRDNVVI
+470 YKHKGTKSVEI
-481 DLLRPYEGEE
+481 LLNLEDQDEIPNESKTTLRVTAHGKDAQGNTVSIPAK
-491 VPCGTVFNL
+491 GTNEFIQVSL
-500 SVKAWSEDID
+500 D
-510 GNVISPI
+510 GIEAVDP
-517 PPKDTDAF
+517 TR
-525 IKVEL
+525 
-530 WDATQKVMIGEV
+530 
-542 PYNTPDSGGYYAYD
+542 SGDRWEYG
-556 LIPPIPETGDEIKYY
+556 LIPSNPETGDRNEHTLYVY
-571 LHVIA
+571 A
-576 EDAYGNKGDEWRG
+576 EDAYGNWGEEKLTLIG
-589 FTGKRRE
+589 FRVE

-603 ATILVDMTVLGI
+603 ATIYVDMTVLG
-615 DYVPPISYEVLA
+615 VGVVGPIPYEVLA
-627 DEPISYVVAKAIMGM
+627 DEPISYVVAKAIMGK
-642 DTGEPFGAAS
+642 DTGEPFGAATKG
-652 DTLGWRGSYAGTL
+652 TLHWRGDYGGTL
-665 DTGFYLQW
+665 DTGFYLRS
-673 LDTGYSADA
+673 LNTDYHADA
-682 LEDSTWPGST
+682 LEDAVWPGST

-752 PGQSMSAVH
+752 PGQSMSAVR
-761 LRDGDVLTLRYTLA
+761 LKDEDVLTLRYTLA

-784 DNYGNVVGYCV
+784 DNYGNIVGYCV
-795 EGRNGTIYVNHRW
+795 TAINGDITPRHQMEEV
-808 ETAEDPDGSIRYV
+808 EDPDGSIHYV

-828 QNCPHAHTTYKDL
+828 QDCPHAHTTYKDL

-875 HVCAECGATEQHFW
+875 HVCAECGAAERHFW

-902 PGVRIVKCSICGMEK
+902 PGVRTVRCSVCGMEK
-917 KEEVEAK
+917 EEEAEAK
-924 GHTTD
+924 GHTLD
-929 NRWNHTASEHY
+929 NRWNHTALEHY

-1025 GEDPNHVPHE
+1025 GEDPDHVPHE

-1051 GYIQHTCDCGDSY
+1051 GYIQHTCDCGDTY

>member
-1 MRANSDGKGNG
+1 M
-12 SMDWNSFIQSKYL
+12 
-25 RGGLCALLIA
+25 LIA

-59 ESVREITALKLGENE
+59 ESVREITALKLGENGQ
-74 QLNTVSVPD
+74 QLNAVSVPD

-89 AEPRPEETRPD
+89 AEPRPEEPRPD

-106 DDGQENGNQGADGG
+106 DDGQENGNQGTDGG

-172 DAKIVNG
+172 DAKIVG
-179 ISITE
+179 GVSVAE
-184 STQTARELKWP
+184 STQTAKELTWP
-195 SDSLIMNPAA
+195 SGSLPMAPAA
-205 GTDKEVYNFSFTVRT
+205 GTDKEVYEVSFTVRT
-220 AERDVFFRYKITYQ
+220 PERDVFFRYKITYQ

-242 FTWRGTGNHK
+242 FTWQGTGNHK
-252 GTLLCLPN
+252 GTLLCLPG
-260 GSVTDKIKNNQLSGG
+260 GSVADKIKNNQLAGRS
-275 IGYEMKLVG
+275 IRYEMKLVG
-284 RDAESAGARILNAS
+284 ADAESAGARIMSAS
-298 YISVGTGES
+298 YTSDAASGR
-307 DELDYKKGQGSFA
+307 DELNWRDGKGRLD
-320 VRMPTGET
+320 VKMPEGET

-343 TAHFEVILHVGND
+343 TAHFEVILHFGND
-356 VTLQMNYMLNDGSQ
+356 VTLQMRYILDDGSE
-370 RDIFCQNKQS
+370 RKIFCQNKQS
-380 RTADTVYDDE
+380 KTADTVYDNQ
-390 LTNGLLEYEMS
+390 LTDGFLEYEMS
-401 IVGSDANRVD
+401 IVGSDADGVK
-411 ITSIECTQTGNEN
+411 ITSVTCNQSGSVETLNQLERGRIRLLLNAGKAGHNFFEIKAQGENEY
-424 RTQDLEDRKSGTVR
+424 S
-438 LFSNSG
+438 
-444 KTGQNNFTIEAT
+444 FTI
-456 DDSENKYTFKINIP
+456 DIP
-470 YKPRGRDNVVI
+470 YKHKGTKSVEILLNLKNQDEIPNEVITNLKVSAYGRDAAGNAVSI
-481 DLLRPYEGEE
+481 PAK
-491 VPCGTVFNL
+491 GTNEFIQVSL
-500 SVKAWSEDID
+500 D
-510 GNVISPI
+510 GIEAVDPTRSG
-517 PPKDTDAF
+517 DTW
-525 IKVEL
+525 EY
-530 WDATQKVMIGEV
+530 G
-542 PYNTPDSGGYYAYD
+542 
-556 LIPPIPETGDEIKYY
+556 LIPSNPETGDRNKHTLYVY
-571 LHVIA
+571 A
-576 EDAYGNKGDEWRG
+576 EDAYGNWGEEKLTLNG
-589 FTGKRRE
+589 FRVE

-603 ATILVDMTVLGI
+603 ATIYVDMAVLGAGF
-615 DYVPPISYEVLA
+615 VGPIPYEVLA

-699 IDARFGAGTGLAVL
+699 IDARFSAGRTGLAVL

-737 TSGSGWMYSIGGSYY
+737 TSGSGWMYTVSNEKEISYY
-752 PGQSMSAVH
+752 PGQSMSAVY
-761 LRDGDVLTLRYTLA
+761 LKNGDVLTLRYTLA

-795 EGRNGTIYVNHRW
+795 EGRNGTIYVNHQW
-808 ETAEDPDGSIRYV
+808 ETAEDPDGSVRYV

-828 QNCPHAHTTYKDL
+828 QDCPHAHMTYKDL

-875 HVCAECGATEQHFW
+875 HVCAECGAAEQHFW

-917 KEEVEAK
+917 EEEVEAK
-924 GHTTD
+924 GHTMD
-929 NRWNHTASEHY
+929 NRWNNTASEHY
-940 QKCSTCGEEFDRGNH
+940 QKCSTCGEEFGRGSH
-955 EYTYSEDWD
+955 EYVYEPGIGWED
-964 EYECR
+964 YACR
-969 ICHVLH
+969 ICGELH
-975 EEICGGALTIQE
+975 EFLCGGALTIQE

-996 CDSCG
+996 CDGCG

-1025 GEDPNHVPHE
+1025 AEDPNHVPHE

-1064 REPLPATG
+1064 REPLPAG

>member
-1 MRANSDGKGNG
+1 
-12 SMDWNSFIQSKYL
+12 MDWNSLFHSKYL
-25 RGGLCALLIA
+25 RGGLCAVLIA

-53 DDPLQG
+53 DDPLKG
-59 ESVREITALKLGENE
+59 EGVREITVLKLGENLE
-74 QLNTVSVPD
+74 QLNTISVPS
-83 GGQSGS
+83 GGQTKST
-89 AEPRPEETRPD
+89 EPNDKASETRPEETQPD
-100 SAPDDG
+100 SSTDDG
-106 DDGQENGNQGADGG
+106 SDGQENGNQGADGG

-164 SLTGTQAQ
+164 SLTGTLAQ

-252 GTLLCLPN
+252 GTLLCMPS
-260 GSVTDKIKNNQLSGG
+260 GSVVDKIKSNQLAGG
-275 IGYEMKLVG
+275 RISYEMKLVG
-284 RDAESAGARILNAS
+284 SDAESAGAKILSAS
-298 YISVGTGES
+298 YIS
-307 DELDYKKGQGSFA
+307 DETDKSGDLNYRDGQGLLDIE
-320 VRMPTGET
+320 MPAGET

-343 TAHFEVILHVGND
+343 TAHFKVILHVGND
-356 VTLQMNYMLNDGSQ
+356 VTLGMRYTLNDGSQ
-370 RDIFCQNKQS
+370 GEIFCQNKQS
-380 RTADTVYDDE
+380 RTADTVYDNQLTEGSLQYE
-390 LTNGLLEYEMS
+390 LS
-401 IVGSDANRVD
+401 VVGSDAEGVK
-411 ITSIECTQTGNEN
+411 ITSVRCTQPSNGSIQT
-424 RTQDLEDRKSGTVR
+424 LEASGAAS
-438 LFSNSG
+438 LSLNNG
-444 KTGQNNFTIEAT
+444 KTGQNNFTIEAE
-456 DDSENKYTFKINIP
+456 DDSGNQYIFKINVP
-470 YKPRGRDNVVI
+470 YKHKGINCVEIVYEPDETHELINDTKN
-481 DLLRPYEGEE
+481 DL
-491 VPCGTVFNL
+491 TVR
-500 SVKAWSEDID
+500 AWSEYTGEREYIRAS
-510 GNVISPI
+510 GT
-517 PPKDTDAF
+517 DT
-525 IKVEL
+525 ILRVEL
-530 WDATQKVMIGEV
+530 DGIEIDCT
-542 PYNTPDSGGYYAYD
+542 NTSGYYSGYD
-556 LIPPIPETGDEIKYY
+556 LYPSNPEIGDTNTHT
-571 LHVIA
+571 LHIYS
-576 EDAYGNKGDEWRG
+576 EDAYGNWGEKTLEYIGR
-589 FTGKRRE
+589 RRE
-596 PGQKIGD
+596 PGQKIGEAD
-603 ATILVDMTVLGI
+603 IYVDMAVLGI
-615 DYVPPISYEVLA
+615 KEVAHIRYDVLA

-652 DTLGWRGSYAGTL
+652 DTLGWRGDYGGTL
-665 DTGFYLQW
+665 DTGFYLRS
-673 LDTGYSADA
+673 LNTDYHADA
-682 LEDSTWPGST
+682 LEDAVWPGST
-692 EEEVLDA
+692 EEEVLEA

-752 PGQSMSAVH
+752 PGQSMSAVR
-761 LRDGDVLTLRYTLA
+761 LKDEDVLTLRYTLA

-795 EGRNGTIYVNHRW
+795 EGRNGKIYVNHRW
-808 ETAEDPDGSIRYV
+808 ETAEDPDGSVRYV

-828 QNCPHAHTTYKDL
+828 QDCPHAHMTYKDL

-853 QAAIGDPL
+853 QAVIGDPL
-861 PHNWTYA
+861 PHNWTYD

-875 HVCAECGATEQHFW
+875 HVCAECGAAEQHFW

-902 PGVRIVKCSICGMEK
+902 PGVRTVRCSVCGMEK
-917 KEEVEAK
+917 EEEAEAK
-924 GHTTD
+924 GHTLD
-929 NRWNHTASEHY
+929 NRWNHTALEHY
-940 QKCSTCGEEFDRGNH
+940 QKCSTCGEEFGCGNH

-964 EYECR
+964 DYECR

-987 ATCQKIVYH
+987 ATCQRIVYH

-1014 DYVDGICQYCG
+1014 DYVDGFCRYCG
-1025 GEDPNHVPHE
+1025 AEDPDHVPHE
-1035 HAYHETQRV
+1035 HDYHETHRV
-1044 EPTCTED
+1044 DPTCTED
-1051 GYIQHTCDCGDSY
+1051 GYIEYTCDCGDTHTD
-1064 REPLPATG
+1064 PLPATG
-1072 HTWGEWSPAGDGKE
+1072 HSWGEWTPAGDGEE
-1086 VRYCD
+1086 VRSCEV
-1091 ACGAEDYRT
+1091 CGAEDYRT
-1100 SEEDTYS
+1100 TGEDTYS
-1107 VQMLFLHW
+1107 VRMFFLNW
-1115 LFPRIHQK
+1115 LFPRMHQK

>member
-59 ESVREITALKLGENE
+59 ESVREITALKLGENGQ
-74 QLNTVSVPD
+74 QLNAVSVPD

-89 AEPRPEETRPD
+89 AEPRPEEPRPD

-172 DAKIVNG
+172 DAKIVG
-179 ISITE
+179 GVSVTE
-184 STQTARELKWP
+184 STQTAKELTWP
-195 SDSLIMNPAA
+195 SGSLPMAPAA
-205 GTDKEVYNFSFTVRT
+205 GTDKEVYEVSFTVRT
-220 AERDVFFRYKITYQ
+220 PERDVFFRYKITYQ

-242 FTWRGTGNHK
+242 FTWQGTGNHK
-252 GTLLCLPN
+252 GTLLCLPG
-260 GSVTDKIKNNQLSGG
+260 GSVADKIKNNQLAGRS
-275 IGYEMKLVG
+275 IRYEMKLVG
-284 RDAESAGARILNAS
+284 ADAESAGARIMSAS
-298 YISVGTGES
+298 YTSDAASGR
-307 DELDYKKGQGSFA
+307 DELNWRDGKGRLD
-320 VRMPTGET
+320 VKMPEGET

-343 TAHFEVILHVGND
+343 TAHFEVILHFGND
-356 VTLQMNYMLNDGSQ
+356 VTLQMRYILDDGSE
-370 RDIFCQNKQS
+370 RKIFCQNKQS
-380 RTADTVYDDE
+380 KTADTVYDNQ
-390 LTNGLLEYEMS
+390 LTDGFLEYEMS
-401 IVGSDANRVD
+401 IVGSDADGVK
-411 ITSIECTQTGNEN
+411 ITSVTCNQSGSVETLNQLERGRIRLLPNAGKAGHNFFEIKAQGENEY
-424 RTQDLEDRKSGTVR
+424 S
-438 LFSNSG
+438 
-444 KTGQNNFTIEAT
+444 FTI
-456 DDSENKYTFKINIP
+456 DIP
-470 YKPRGRDNVVI
+470 YKHKGTKSVEILLNLKNQDEIPNEVITNLKVSAYGRDAAGNAVSI
-481 DLLRPYEGEE
+481 PAK
-491 VPCGTVFNL
+491 GTNEFIQVSL
-500 SVKAWSEDID
+500 D
-510 GNVISPI
+510 GIEAVDPTRSG
-517 PPKDTDAF
+517 DTW
-525 IKVEL
+525 EY
-530 WDATQKVMIGEV
+530 G
-542 PYNTPDSGGYYAYD
+542 
-556 LIPPIPETGDEIKYY
+556 LIPSNPETGDRNKHTLYVY
-571 LHVIA
+571 A
-576 EDAYGNKGDEWRG
+576 EDAYGNWGEEKLTLIG
-589 FTGKRRE
+589 FRVE

-603 ATILVDMTVLGI
+603 ATIYVDMAVLGAGF
-615 DYVPPISYEVLA
+615 VGPIPYEVLA
-627 DEPISYVVAKAIMGM
+627 DEPISYVVAKAIMGK
-642 DTGEPFGAAS
+642 DTGEPFGAATKG
-652 DTLGWRGSYAGTL
+652 TLHWRGDYGGTL
-665 DTGFYLQW
+665 DTGFYLRS
-673 LDTGYSADA
+673 LNTDYHADA
-682 LEDSTWPGST
+682 LEDAVWPGST

-808 ETAEDPDGSIRYV
+808 ETAEDADGSVRYV

-828 QNCPHAHTTYKDL
+828 QDCPHAHMTYKDL

-875 HVCAECGATEQHFW
+875 HVCAECGAAEQHFW

-917 KEEVEAK
+917 EEEVEAK

-987 ATCQKIVYH
+987 ATCQRIVYH

-1014 DYVDGICQYCG
+1014 NYVDGICQYCG
-1025 GEDPNHVPHE
+1025 AEDPNHVPHE

-1044 EPTCTED
+1044 DPTCTED

-1064 REPLPATG
+1064 REPIPATG

-1115 LFPRIHQK
+1115 LFPRMH

>member
-1 MRANSDGKGNG
+1 M
-12 SMDWNSFIQSKYL
+12 
-25 RGGLCALLIA
+25 LIA

-59 ESVREITALKLGENE
+59 ESVREITALKLGENGQ

-172 DAKIVNG
+172 DAKIVG
-179 ISITE
+179 GVSVTE
-184 STQTARELKWP
+184 STQTAKELTWP
-195 SDSLIMNPAA
+195 SGSLPMTPAA
-205 GTDKEVYNFSFTVRT
+205 GTDKEVYEVSFTVRT
-220 AERDVFFRYKITYQ
+220 PERDVFFRYKITYQ

-260 GSVTDKIKNNQLSGG
+260 GSVADKIKNNQLAGGG
-275 IGYEMKLVG
+275 ISYEMKLVG
-284 RDAESAGARILNAS
+284 SDAERAGARIMSAS
-298 YISVGTGES
+298 YTS
-307 DELDYKKGQGSFA
+307 DGASGSGELDARNGQGFLPMTMSA
-320 VRMPTGET
+320 GET

-343 TAHFEVILHVGND
+343 PAHFEVILHYGND
-356 VTLQMNYMLNDGSQ
+356 VTLEMRYTLNDGSE
-370 RDIFCQNKQS
+370 RSVFCQNKQL
-380 RTADTVYDDE
+380 RTADTVYDNQ
-390 LTNGLLEYEMS
+390 LTDGFLEYEMS
-401 IVGSDANRVD
+401 IVGSDADGVK
-411 ITSIECTQTGNEN
+411 ITSVTCNQSGSVETLNQLERGRIRLLLNAGKAGHNFFEIKAQGENEY
-424 RTQDLEDRKSGTVR
+424 S
-438 LFSNSG
+438 
-444 KTGQNNFTIEAT
+444 FTI
-456 DDSENKYTFKINIP
+456 DIP
-470 YKPRGRDNVVI
+470 YKHKGTKSVEI
-481 DLLRPYEGEE
+481 LLNLEDQDEIPNESKTTLRVTAHGKDAQGNTVSIPAK
-491 VPCGTVFNL
+491 GTNEFIQVSL
-500 SVKAWSEDID
+500 D
-510 GNVISPI
+510 GIEAVDP
-517 PPKDTDAF
+517 TR
-525 IKVEL
+525 
-530 WDATQKVMIGEV
+530 
-542 PYNTPDSGGYYAYD
+542 SGDRWEYG
-556 LIPPIPETGDEIKYY
+556 LIPSNPETGDRNEHTLYVY
-571 LHVIA
+571 A
-576 EDAYGNKGDEWRG
+576 EDAYGNWGEEKLTLIG
-589 FTGKRRE
+589 FRVE

-603 ATILVDMTVLGI
+603 ATIYVDMTVLG
-615 DYVPPISYEVLA
+615 VGVVGPIPYEVLA
-627 DEPISYVVAKAIMGM
+627 DEPISYVVAKAIMGK
-642 DTGEPFGAAS
+642 DTGEPFGAATKG
-652 DTLGWRGSYAGTL
+652 TLHWRGDYGGTL
-665 DTGFYLQW
+665 DTGFYLRS
-673 LDTGYSADA
+673 LNTDYHADA
-682 LEDSTWPGST
+682 LEDAVWPGST

-752 PGQSMSAVH
+752 PGQSMSAVR
-761 LRDGDVLTLRYTLA
+761 LKDEDVLTLRYTLA

-784 DNYGNVVGYCV
+784 DNYGNIVGYCV
-795 EGRNGTIYVNHRW
+795 TAINGDITPRHQMEEV
-808 ETAEDPDGSIRYV
+808 EDPDGSIHYV

-828 QNCPHAHTTYKDL
+828 QDCPHAHTTYKDL

-875 HVCAECGATEQHFW
+875 HVCAECGAAERHFW

-902 PGVRIVKCSICGMEK
+902 PGVRTVRCSVCGMEK
-917 KEEVEAK
+917 EEEAEAK
-924 GHTTD
+924 GHTLD
-929 NRWNHTASEHY
+929 NRWNHTALEHY

-1025 GEDPNHVPHE
+1025 GEDPDHVPHE

-1051 GYIQHTCDCGDSY
+1051 GYIQHTCDCGDTY

>member
-1 MRANSDGKGNG
+1 M
-12 SMDWNSFIQSKYL
+12 
-25 RGGLCALLIA
+25 LIA

-59 ESVREITALKLGENE
+59 EGVREITVLKLGENLE
-74 QLNTVSVPD
+74 QLNAISVPS
-83 GGQSGS
+83 GGQTKST
-89 AEPRPEETRPD
+89 EPNDKASETRPEETQPD
-100 SAPDDG
+100 SSTDDG
-106 DDGQENGNQGADGG
+106 SDDQEDGNQGADGG

-129 VLTWNAKGIACA
+129 VLTWNAKSIACA

-260 GSVTDKIKNNQLSGG
+260 GSVTDKIKNNQLSGV

-284 RDAESAGARILNAS
+284 RDAESAGARIMSAS
-298 YISVGTGES
+298 YTS
-307 DELDYKKGQGSFA
+307 DAVSGRGKLNCRDGQGWW
-320 VRMPTGET
+320 VVKMPEGET

-390 LTNGLLEYEMS
+390 LTEDILPYEIS
-401 IVGSDANRVD
+401 IVGSDADGVE
-411 ITSIECTQTGNEN
+411 ITSVKCTQPGNEN
-424 RTQDLEDRKSGTVR
+424 KTKHLRASDTVQ
-438 LFSNSG
+438 LFLNKG
-444 KTGQNNFTIEAT
+444 KTGQNNFTIEAK
-456 DDSENKYTFKINIP
+456 DNSGNQYTFKINVP
-470 YKPRGRDNVVI
+470 YKHKGINCVEIV
-481 DLLRPYEGEE
+481 YEPDETHE
-491 VPCGTVFNL
+491 LINDTKNNLTVR
-500 SVKAWSEDID
+500 AWSEYTGEREYIRAS
-510 GNVISPI
+510 GT
-517 PPKDTDAF
+517 DT
-525 IKVEL
+525 ILRVEL
-530 WDATQKVMIGEV
+530 DGIEIDCT
-542 PYNTPDSGGYYAYD
+542 NTSGYYSGYD
-556 LIPPIPETGDEIKYY
+556 LYPSNPEIGDTNTHT
-571 LHVIA
+571 LHIYS
-576 EDAYGNKGDEWRG
+576 EDAYGNWGEKTLEYIGR
-589 FTGKRRE
+589 RRE
-596 PGQKIGD
+596 PGQKIGEAD
-603 ATILVDMTVLGI
+603 IYVDMAVLGI
-615 DYVPPISYEVLA
+615 REVRHIRYDVLA
-627 DEPISYVVAKAIMGM
+627 DEPISYVIAKAIMGM
-642 DTGEPFGAAS
+642 DTGDPFGMATKG
-652 DTLGWRGSYAGTL
+652 TLGWRGSYAGTL
-665 DTGFYLQW
+665 DNGFYLQS
-673 LDTGYSADA
+673 LNTDYYADA
-682 LEDSTWPGST
+682 LEDAVWPGST

-699 IDARFGAGTGLAVL
+699 IDARFGAGTGLAAL

-752 PGQSMSAVH
+752 PGQSMSAVR
-761 LRDGDVLTLRYTLA
+761 LKDEDVLTLRYTLA

-808 ETAEDPDGSIRYV
+808 ETAEDPDSSVRYV

-828 QNCPHAHTTYKDL
+828 QDCPHAHMTYKNL

-853 QAAIGDPL
+853 QAVIGDPL
-861 PHNWTYA
+861 PHNWTYD

-875 HVCAECGATEQHFW
+875 HVCAECGAAEQHFW

-902 PGVRIVKCSICGMEK
+902 PGVRTVRCSVCGMEK
-917 KEEVEAK
+917 EEEAEAK
-924 GHTTD
+924 GHTLD
-929 NRWNHTASEHY
+929 NRWNHTALEHY
-940 QKCSTCGEEFDRGNH
+940 QKCSTCGEEFGRGNH

-964 EYECR
+964 DYECR

-987 ATCQKIVYH
+987 ATCQRIVYH

-1051 GYIQHTCDCGDSY
+1051 GYVEYTCDCGDTHTD
-1064 REPLPATG
+1064 PLPATG
-1072 HTWGEWSPAGDGKE
+1072 HSWGEWMPTGDGEE
-1086 VRYCD
+1086 VRSCEV
-1091 ACGAEDYRT
+1091 CGAEDYRT
-1100 SEEDTYS
+1100 TGEDTYS
-1107 VQMLFLHW
+1107 IQMLFLSW
-1115 LFPRIHQK
+1115 LFPKTYQK

>member
-1 MRANSDGKGNG
+1 
-12 SMDWNSFIQSKYL
+12 MDWNSLFHSKYL
-25 RGGLCALLIA
+25 RGGLCAVLIA

-59 ESVREITALKLGENE
+59 EGVREITVLKLGENLE
-74 QLNTVSVPD
+74 QLNTISVPS
-83 GGQSGS
+83 GGQTKST
-89 AEPRPEETRPD
+89 EPNDKASETHPEETQPD
-100 SAPDDG
+100 SSTDDG
-106 DDGQENGNQGADGG
+106 SDDQENGNQGADGG

-252 GTLLCLPN
+252 GTLLCMPS
-260 GSVTDKIKNNQLSGG
+260 GSVVDKIKSNQLAGG
-275 IGYEMKLVG
+275 RISYEMKLVG
-284 RDAESAGARILNAS
+284 SDAESAGAKILSAS
-298 YISVGTGES
+298 YIS
-307 DELDYKKGQGSFA
+307 DETDKSGDLNYRDGQGLLDIE
-320 VRMPTGET
+320 MPAGET

-343 TAHFEVILHVGND
+343 TAHFKVILHVGND
-356 VTLQMNYMLNDGSQ
+356 VTLGMRYTLNDGSQ
-370 RDIFCQNKQS
+370 GEIFCQNKQS
-380 RTADTVYDDE
+380 RTADTVYDNQLTEGSLQYE
-390 LTNGLLEYEMS
+390 LS
-401 IVGSDANRVD
+401 VVGSDAEGVK
-411 ITSIECTQTGNEN
+411 ITSVRCTQPSNGSIQT
-424 RTQDLEDRKSGTVR
+424 LEASGAAS
-438 LFSNSG
+438 LSLNNG
-444 KTGQNNFTIEAT
+444 KTGQNNFTIEAE
-456 DDSENKYTFKINIP
+456 DDSGNQYIFKINVP
-470 YKPRGRDNVVI
+470 YKHKGINCVEIVYEPDETHELINDTKN
-481 DLLRPYEGEE
+481 DL
-491 VPCGTVFNL
+491 TVR
-500 SVKAWSEDID
+500 AWSEYTGEREYIRAS
-510 GNVISPI
+510 GT
-517 PPKDTDAF
+517 DT
-525 IKVEL
+525 ILRVEL
-530 WDATQKVMIGEV
+530 DGIEIDCT
-542 PYNTPDSGGYYAYD
+542 NTSGYYSGYD
-556 LIPPIPETGDEIKYY
+556 LYPSNPEIGDTNTHT
-571 LHVIA
+571 LHIYS
-576 EDAYGNKGDEWRG
+576 EDAYGNWGEKTLEYIGR
-589 FTGKRRE
+589 RRE
-596 PGQKIGD
+596 PGQKIGEAD
-603 ATILVDMTVLGI
+603 IYVDMAVLGI
-615 DYVPPISYEVLA
+615 KEVAHIRYDVLA

-652 DTLGWRGSYAGTL
+652 DTLGWRGDYGGTL
-665 DTGFYLQW
+665 DTGFYLRS
-673 LDTGYSADA
+673 LNTDYHADA
-682 LEDSTWPGST
+682 LEDAVWPGST
-692 EEEVLDA
+692 EEEVLEA

-752 PGQSMSAVH
+752 PGQSMSAVR
-761 LRDGDVLTLRYTLA
+761 LKDEDVLTLRYTLA

-795 EGRNGTIYVNHRW
+795 EGRNGKIYVNHRW
-808 ETAEDPDGSIRYV
+808 ETAEDPDGSVRYV

-828 QNCPHAHTTYKDL
+828 QDCPHAHMTYKDL

-853 QAAIGDPL
+853 QAVIGDPL
-861 PHNWTYA
+861 PHNWTYD

-875 HVCAECGATEQHFW
+875 HVCAECGAAEQHFW

-902 PGVRIVKCSICGMEK
+902 PGVRTVRCSVCGMEK
-917 KEEVEAK
+917 EEEAEAK
-924 GHTTD
+924 GHTLD
-929 NRWNHTASEHY
+929 NRWNHTALEHY
-940 QKCSTCGEEFDRGNH
+940 QKCSTCGEEFGCGNH

-964 EYECR
+964 DYECR

-987 ATCQKIVYH
+987 ATCQRIVYH

-1014 DYVDGICQYCG
+1014 DYVDGFCRYCG
-1025 GEDPNHVPHE
+1025 AEDPDHVPHE
-1035 HAYHETQRV
+1035 HDYHETHRV
-1044 EPTCTED
+1044 DPTCTED
-1051 GYIQHTCDCGDSY
+1051 GYIEYTCDCGDTHTD
-1064 REPLPATG
+1064 PLPATG
-1072 HTWGEWSPAGDGKE
+1072 HSWGEWTPAGDGEE
-1086 VRYCD
+1086 VRYCGV
-1091 ACGAEDYRT
+1091 CGAEDYRT
-1100 SEEDTYS
+1100 TEADTYS
-1107 VQMLFLHW
+1107 IQILFLSW
-1115 LFPRIHQK
+1115 LFPKKYQK

>member
-59 ESVREITALKLGENE
+59 ESVREITALKLGENGQ

-172 DAKIVNG
+172 DAKIVG
-179 ISITE
+179 GVSVTE
-184 STQTARELKWP
+184 STQTAKELTWP
-195 SDSLIMNPAA
+195 SGSLPMTPAA
-205 GTDKEVYNFSFTVRT
+205 GTDKEVYEVSFTVRT
-220 AERDVFFRYKITYQ
+220 PERDVFFRYKITYQ

-260 GSVTDKIKNNQLSGG
+260 GSVADKIKNNQLAGGG
-275 IGYEMKLVG
+275 ISYEMKLVG
-284 RDAESAGARILNAS
+284 SDAERAGARIMSAS
-298 YISVGTGES
+298 YTS
-307 DELDYKKGQGSFA
+307 DGASGSGELDARNGQGFLPMTMSA
-320 VRMPTGET
+320 GET

-343 TAHFEVILHVGND
+343 PAHFEVILHYGND
-356 VTLQMNYMLNDGSQ
+356 VTLEMRYTLNDGSE
-370 RDIFCQNKQS
+370 RSVFCQNKQL
-380 RTADTVYDDE
+380 RTADTVYDNQ
-390 LTNGLLEYEMS
+390 LTDGFLEYEMS
-401 IVGSDANRVD
+401 IVGSDADGVK
-411 ITSIECTQTGNEN
+411 ITSVTCNQSGSVETLNQLERGRIRLLLNAGKAGHNFFEIKAQGENEY
-424 RTQDLEDRKSGTVR
+424 S
-438 LFSNSG
+438 
-444 KTGQNNFTIEAT
+444 FTI
-456 DDSENKYTFKINIP
+456 DIP
-470 YKPRGRDNVVI
+470 YKHKGTKSVEI
-481 DLLRPYEGEE
+481 LLNLEDQDEIPNESKTTLRVTAHGKDAQGNTVSIPAK
-491 VPCGTVFNL
+491 GTNEFIQVSL
-500 SVKAWSEDID
+500 D
-510 GNVISPI
+510 GIEAVDP
-517 PPKDTDAF
+517 TR
-525 IKVEL
+525 
-530 WDATQKVMIGEV
+530 
-542 PYNTPDSGGYYAYD
+542 SGDRWEYG
-556 LIPPIPETGDEIKYY
+556 LIPSNPETGDRNEHTLYVY
-571 LHVIA
+571 A
-576 EDAYGNKGDEWRG
+576 EDAYGNWGEEKLTLIG
-589 FTGKRRE
+589 FRVE

-603 ATILVDMTVLGI
+603 ATIYVDMTVLG
-615 DYVPPISYEVLA
+615 VGVVGPIPYEVLA
-627 DEPISYVVAKAIMGM
+627 DEPISYVVAKAIMGK
-642 DTGEPFGAAS
+642 DTGEPFGAATKG
-652 DTLGWRGSYAGTL
+652 TLHWRGDYGGTL
-665 DTGFYLQW
+665 DTGFYLRS
-673 LDTGYSADA
+673 LNTDYHADA
-682 LEDSTWPGST
+682 LEDAVWPGST

-737 TSGSGWMYSIGGSYY
+737 TSGSGWMYSIGDSYY
-752 PGQSMSAVH
+752 PGQSMSAVR
-761 LRDGDVLTLRYTLA
+761 LKDEDVLTLRYTLA

-828 QNCPHAHTTYKDL
+828 QDCPHAHTTYKDL

-861 PHNWTYA
+861 PHNWTYD

-875 HVCAECGATEQHFW
+875 HVCAECGAAERHFW

-902 PGVRIVKCSICGMEK
+902 PGVRTVKCSICGMEK
-917 KEEVEAK
+917 EEEVEAK
-924 GHTTD
+924 GHTMD
-929 NRWNHTASEHY
+929 NRWNNTASEHY
-940 QKCSTCGEEFDRGNH
+940 QKCSTCGEEFGRGSH
-955 EYTYSEDWD
+955 EYVYEPGIGWED
-964 EYECR
+964 YACR
-969 ICHVLH
+969 ICGELH
-975 EEICGGALTIQE
+975 EFLCGGTLTIQE

-1025 GEDPNHVPHE
+1025 AEDPDHVPHE
-1035 HAYHETQRV
+1035 HDYHETHRV
-1044 EPTCTED
+1044 DPTCTED
-1051 GYIQHTCDCGDSY
+1051 GYIEYTCDCGDSHTD
-1064 REPLPATG
+1064 PLPATG
-1072 HTWGEWSPAGDGKE
+1072 HSWGEWTPAGDGKE

-1115 LFPRIHQK
+1115 LFPRMH

>member
-1 MRANSDGKGNG
+1 M
-12 SMDWNSFIQSKYL
+12 
-25 RGGLCALLIA
+25 LIA

-59 ESVREITALKLGENE
+59 ESVREITALKLGENGQ

-89 AEPRPEETRPD
+89 AEPRPEENRPD

-172 DAKIVNG
+172 DAKIVG
-179 ISITE
+179 GASVAE
-184 STQTARELKWP
+184 STQTAKELTWP
-195 SDSLIMNPAA
+195 SGSLPMAPAA
-205 GTDKEVYNFSFTVRT
+205 GTDKEVYDFSFTVRT
-220 AERDVFFRYKITYQ
+220 PERDVLFRYQITYQ
-234 KLPDVQLS
+234 KLPDVQLA
-242 FTWRGTGNHK
+242 FTWRGTGSHR
-252 GTLLCLPN
+252 GTLLCLPG
-260 GSVTDKIKNNQLSGG
+260 GSVADKIKNNQLAGGG
-275 IGYEMKLVG
+275 ISYEMKLVG
-284 RDAESAGARILNAS
+284 SDAESAGAKILSAS
-298 YISVGTGES
+298 YTSDGTSGSRQLEPI
-307 DELDYKKGQGSFA
+307 DQGFLPMTMS
-320 VRMPTGET
+320 TGET
-328 SNTYRISVSALANGH
+328 SNTYRISVAALANGH
-343 TAHFEVILHVGND
+343 PAHFEVILHYGND
-356 VTLQMNYMLNDGSQ
+356 VTLEMRYTLNDGSE
-370 RDIFCQNKQS
+370 RSIFCQNKQS
-380 RTADTVYDDE
+380 RTADTVYDDQ
-390 LTNGLLEYEMS
+390 LTDGFLEYEMS
-401 IVGSDANRVD
+401 IVGSDADGVK
-411 ITSIECTQTGNEN
+411 ITSVTCNQSGSVETLNQLERGRIRLLLNAGKAGHNFFEIKAQGENEY
-424 RTQDLEDRKSGTVR
+424 S
-438 LFSNSG
+438 
-444 KTGQNNFTIEAT
+444 FTI
-456 DDSENKYTFKINIP
+456 DIP
-470 YKPRGRDNVVI
+470 YKHKGTKSVEI
-481 DLLRPYEGEE
+481 LLNLEDQDEIPNESKTTLRVTAHGKDAQGNTVSIPAK
-491 VPCGTVFNL
+491 GTNEFIQVSL
-500 SVKAWSEDID
+500 D
-510 GNVISPI
+510 GIEAVDP
-517 PPKDTDAF
+517 TR
-525 IKVEL
+525 
-530 WDATQKVMIGEV
+530 
-542 PYNTPDSGGYYAYD
+542 SGDRWEYG
-556 LIPPIPETGDEIKYY
+556 LIPSNPETGDRNEHTLYVY
-571 LHVIA
+571 A
-576 EDAYGNKGDEWRG
+576 EDAYGNWGEEKLTLIG
-589 FTGKRRE
+589 FRVE

-603 ATILVDMTVLGI
+603 ATIYVDMTVLG
-615 DYVPPISYEVLA
+615 VGVVGPIPYEVLA
-627 DEPISYVVAKAIMGM
+627 DEPISYVVAKAIMGK
-642 DTGEPFGAAS
+642 DTGEPFGAATKG
-652 DTLGWRGSYAGTL
+652 TLHWRGDYGGTL
-665 DTGFYLQW
+665 DTGFYLRS
-673 LDTGYSADA
+673 LNTDYHADA
-682 LEDSTWPGST
+682 LEDAVWPGST

-752 PGQSMSAVH
+752 PGQSMSAVR
-761 LRDGDVLTLRYTLA
+761 LKDEDVLTLRYTLA

-784 DNYGNVVGYCV
+784 DNYGNIVGYCV
-795 EGRNGTIYVNHRW
+795 TAINGDITPRHQMEEV
-808 ETAEDPDGSIRYV
+808 EDPDGSIHYV

-828 QNCPHAHTTYKDL
+828 QDCPHAHTTYKDL

-875 HVCAECGATEQHFW
+875 HVCAECGAAERHFW

-902 PGVRIVKCSICGMEK
+902 PGVRTVRCSVCGMEK
-917 KEEVEAK
+917 EEEAEAK
-924 GHTTD
+924 GHTLD
-929 NRWNHTASEHY
+929 NRWNHTALEHY

-1025 GEDPNHVPHE
+1025 GEDPDHVPHE

-1051 GYIQHTCDCGDSY
+1051 GYIQHTCDCGDTY

>member
-59 ESVREITALKLGENE
+59 ESVREITALKLGENGQ
-74 QLNTVSVPD
+74 QLNAVSVPD

-89 AEPRPEETRPD
+89 AESRPEENRPD

-172 DAKIVNG
+172 DAKIVG
-179 ISITE
+179 GVSVAE
-184 STQTARELKWP
+184 STQTAKELTWP
-195 SDSLIMNPAA
+195 SGSLPMAPAA
-205 GTDKEVYNFSFTVRT
+205 GTDKEVYDFSFTVRT
-220 AERDVFFRYKITYQ
+220 PERDVLFRYQITYQ
-234 KLPDVQLS
+234 KLPDVQLA
-242 FTWRGTGNHK
+242 FTWRGTGSHR
-252 GTLLCLPN
+252 GTLLCLPG
-260 GSVTDKIKNNQLSGG
+260 GSVADKIKNNQLAGGG
-275 IGYEMKLVG
+275 ISYEMKLVG
-284 RDAESAGARILNAS
+284 SDAESAGAKILSAS
-298 YISVGTGES
+298 YTS
-307 DELDYKKGQGSFA
+307 DGASGSSQLKPIDQGFLPMTMS
-320 VRMPTGET
+320 TGET
-328 SNTYRISVSALANGH
+328 SNTYRISVAALANGH
-343 TAHFEVILHVGND
+343 PAHFEVILHYGND
-356 VTLQMNYMLNDGSQ
+356 VTLEMRYTLNDGSE
-370 RDIFCQNKQS
+370 RSVFCQNKQL
-380 RTADTVYDDE
+380 RTADTVYDNQ
-390 LTNGLLEYEMS
+390 LTDGFLEYEMS
-401 IVGSDANRVD
+401 IVGSDADGVK
-411 ITSIECTQTGNEN
+411 ITSVTCNQSGSVETLNQLERGRIRLLLNAGKAGHNFFEIKAQGENEYSFTIDIPYKHKGSNSIEIIL
-424 RTQDLEDRKSGTVR
+424 DLEDGDEIPNESKTTLRVTAHGKDAQGNTVSIPAKGTNEFIQVS
-438 LFSNSG
+438 LDG
-444 KTGQNNFTIEAT
+444 IEAVDPT
-456 DDSENKYTFKINIP
+456 RS
-470 YKPRGRDNVVI
+470 RDTWE
-481 DLLRPYEGEE
+481 YG
-491 VPCGTVFNL
+491 
-500 SVKAWSEDID
+500 
-510 GNVISPI
+510 
-517 PPKDTDAF
+517 
-525 IKVEL
+525 
-530 WDATQKVMIGEV
+530 
-542 PYNTPDSGGYYAYD
+542 
-556 LIPPIPETGDEIKYY
+556 LIPSNPETGDRNEHTLYVY
-571 LHVIA
+571 A
-576 EDAYGNKGDEWRG
+576 EDAYGNWGEKELTLIG
-589 FTGKRRE
+589 FRVE
-596 PGQKIGD
+596 PGQIIGKAD
-603 ATILVDMTVLGI
+603 IYVDMTVLG
-615 DYVPPISYEVLA
+615 VGVVGPIPYEVLA
-627 DEPISYVVAKAIMGM
+627 DEPISYVVAKAIMGK
-642 DTGEPFGAAS
+642 DTGEPFGAATKG
-652 DTLGWRGSYAGTL
+652 TLHWRGDYGGTL
-665 DTGFYLQW
+665 DTGFYLRS
-673 LDTGYSADA
+673 LNTDYHADA
-682 LEDSTWPGST
+682 LEDAVWPGST

-752 PGQSMSAVH
+752 PGQSMSAVR
-761 LRDGDVLTLRYTLA
+761 LKDEDVLTLRYTLA

-808 ETAEDPDGSIRYV
+808 ETAEDPDGSVRYV

-828 QNCPHAHTTYKDL
+828 QDCPHAHTTYKDL

-853 QAAIGDPL
+853 QAVIGDPL
-861 PHNWTYA
+861 PHNWTYD
-868 AGDTEDS
+868 AGDTEDN
-875 HVCAECGATEQHFW
+875 HVCAECGAAEQHFW

-917 KEEVEAK
+917 EEEAEAK
-924 GHTTD
+924 GHTLD

-964 EYECR
+964 DYECR

-1025 GEDPNHVPHE
+1025 AEDPNHVPHE

-1051 GYIQHTCDCGDSY
+1051 GYIQHTCDCGDTY

-1115 LFPRIHQK
+1115 LFPRMH

>member
-1 MRANSDGKGNG
+1 
-12 SMDWNSFIQSKYL
+12 MDWNSLFHSKYL
-25 RGGLCALLIA
+25 RGGLCAVLIA

-59 ESVREITALKLGENE
+59 EGVREITVLKLGENLE
-74 QLNTVSVPD
+74 QLNTISVPS
-83 GGQSGS
+83 GGQTKST
-89 AEPRPEETRPD
+89 EPNDKASETHPEETQPD
-100 SAPDDG
+100 SSTDDG
-106 DDGQENGNQGADGG
+106 SDDQENGNQGADGG

-252 GTLLCLPN
+252 GTLLCMPS
-260 GSVTDKIKNNQLSGG
+260 GSVVDKIKSNQLAGG
-275 IGYEMKLVG
+275 RISYEMKLVG
-284 RDAESAGARILNAS
+284 SDAESAGAKILSAS
-298 YISVGTGES
+298 YIS
-307 DELDYKKGQGSFA
+307 DETDKSGDLNYRDGQGLLDIE
-320 VRMPTGET
+320 MPAGET

-343 TAHFEVILHVGND
+343 TAHFKVILHVGND
-356 VTLQMNYMLNDGSQ
+356 VTLGMRYTLNDGSQ
-370 RDIFCQNKQS
+370 GEIFCQNKQS
-380 RTADTVYDDE
+380 RTADTVYDNQLTEGSLQYE
-390 LTNGLLEYEMS
+390 LS
-401 IVGSDANRVD
+401 VVGSDAEGVK
-411 ITSIECTQTGNEN
+411 ITSVRCTQPSNGSIQT
-424 RTQDLEDRKSGTVR
+424 LEASGAAS
-438 LFSNSG
+438 LSLNNG
-444 KTGQNNFTIEAT
+444 KTGQNNFTIEAE
-456 DDSENKYTFKINIP
+456 DDSGNQYIFKINVP
-470 YKPRGRDNVVI
+470 YKHKGINCVEIVYEPDETHELINDTKN
-481 DLLRPYEGEE
+481 DL
-491 VPCGTVFNL
+491 TVR
-500 SVKAWSEDID
+500 AWSEYTGEREYIRAS
-510 GNVISPI
+510 GT
-517 PPKDTDAF
+517 DT
-525 IKVEL
+525 ILRVEL
-530 WDATQKVMIGEV
+530 DGIEIDCT
-542 PYNTPDSGGYYAYD
+542 NTSGYYSGYD
-556 LIPPIPETGDEIKYY
+556 LYPSNPEIGDTNTHT
-571 LHVIA
+571 LHIYS
-576 EDAYGNKGDEWRG
+576 EDAYGNWGEKTLEYIGR
-589 FTGKRRE
+589 RRE
-596 PGQKIGD
+596 PGQKIGEAD
-603 ATILVDMTVLGI
+603 IYVDMAVLGI
-615 DYVPPISYEVLA
+615 KEVAHIRYDVLA
-627 DEPISYVVAKAIMGM
+627 DEPISYVVAKAIMGK

-652 DTLGWRGSYAGTL
+652 DTLGWRGDYGGTL
-665 DTGFYLQW
+665 DTGFYLRS
-673 LDTGYSADA
+673 LNTDYHADA
-682 LEDSTWPGST
+682 LEDAVWPGST
-692 EEEVLDA
+692 EEEVLEA

-808 ETAEDPDGSIRYV
+808 ETAEDPDGSVRYV

-828 QNCPHAHTTYKDL
+828 QDCPHAHMTYKDL

-853 QAAIGDPL
+853 QAVIGDPL
-861 PHNWTYA
+861 PHNWTYD

-875 HVCAECGATEQHFW
+875 HVCAECGAAEQHFW

-902 PGVRIVKCSICGMEK
+902 PGVRTVRCSVCGMEK
-917 KEEVEAK
+917 EEEAEAK
-924 GHTTD
+924 GHTLD
-929 NRWNHTASEHY
+929 NRWNHTALEHY
-940 QKCSTCGEEFDRGNH
+940 QKCSTCGEEFGRGNH

-964 EYECR
+964 DYECR

-987 ATCQKIVYH
+987 ATCQRIVYH

-1014 DYVDGICQYCG
+1014 DYVDGFCRYCG
-1025 GEDPNHVPHE
+1025 AEDPDHVPHE

-1051 GYIQHTCDCGDSY
+1051 GYVEYTCDCGDSHTD
-1064 REPLPATG
+1064 PLPVTG
-1072 HTWGEWSPAGDGKE
+1072 HSWGEWMPAGDGEE
-1086 VRYCD
+1086 VRYCGV
-1091 ACGAEDYRT
+1091 CGAEDYRT
-1100 SEEDTYS
+1100 TGEDTYS
-1107 VQMLFLHW
+1107 VRMFFLNW
-1115 LFPRIHQK
+1115 LFPKMHKK

>member
-1 MRANSDGKGNG
+1 
-12 SMDWNSFIQSKYL
+12 MDWNSLFHSKYL
-25 RGGLCALLIA
+25 RGGLCAVLIA

-59 ESVREITALKLGENE
+59 EGVREITVLKLGENLE
-74 QLNTVSVPD
+74 QLNTISVPS
-83 GGQSGS
+83 GGQTKST
-89 AEPRPEETRPD
+89 EPNDKASETHPEETQPD
-100 SAPDDG
+100 SSTDDG
-106 DDGQENGNQGADGG
+106 SDDQENGNQGADGG

-252 GTLLCLPN
+252 GTLLCMPS
-260 GSVTDKIKNNQLSGG
+260 GSVVDKIKSNQLAGG
-275 IGYEMKLVG
+275 RISYEMKLVG
-284 RDAESAGARILNAS
+284 SDAESAGAKILSAS
-298 YISVGTGES
+298 YIS
-307 DELDYKKGQGSFA
+307 DETDKSGDLNYRDGQGLLDIE
-320 VRMPTGET
+320 MPAGET

-343 TAHFEVILHVGND
+343 TAHFKVILHVGND
-356 VTLQMNYMLNDGSQ
+356 VTLGMRYTLNDGSQ
-370 RDIFCQNKQS
+370 GEIFCQNKQS
-380 RTADTVYDDE
+380 RTADTVYDNQLTEGSLQYE
-390 LTNGLLEYEMS
+390 LS
-401 IVGSDANRVD
+401 VVGSDAEGVK
-411 ITSIECTQTGNEN
+411 ITSVRCTQPSNGSIQT
-424 RTQDLEDRKSGTVR
+424 LEASGAAS
-438 LFSNSG
+438 LSLNNG
-444 KTGQNNFTIEAT
+444 KTGQNNFTIEAE
-456 DDSENKYTFKINIP
+456 DDSGNQYIFKINVP
-470 YKPRGRDNVVI
+470 YKHKGINCVEIVYEPDETHELINDTKN
-481 DLLRPYEGEE
+481 DL
-491 VPCGTVFNL
+491 TVR
-500 SVKAWSEDID
+500 AWSEYTGEREYIRAS
-510 GNVISPI
+510 GT
-517 PPKDTDAF
+517 DT
-525 IKVEL
+525 ILRVEL
-530 WDATQKVMIGEV
+530 DGIEIDCT
-542 PYNTPDSGGYYAYD
+542 NTSGYYSGYD
-556 LIPPIPETGDEIKYY
+556 LYPSNPEIGDTNTHT
-571 LHVIA
+571 LHIYS
-576 EDAYGNKGDEWRG
+576 EDAYGNWGEKTLEYIGR
-589 FTGKRRE
+589 RRE
-596 PGQKIGD
+596 PGQKIGEAD
-603 ATILVDMTVLGI
+603 IYVDMAVLGI
-615 DYVPPISYEVLA
+615 KEVAHIRYDVLA

-652 DTLGWRGSYAGTL
+652 DTLGWRGDYGGTL
-665 DTGFYLQW
+665 DTGFYLRS
-673 LDTGYSADA
+673 LNTDYHADA
-682 LEDSTWPGST
+682 LEDAVWPGST
-692 EEEVLDA
+692 EEEVLEA

-752 PGQSMSAVH
+752 PGQSMSAVR
-761 LRDGDVLTLRYTLA
+761 LKDGDVLTLRYTLA

-808 ETAEDPDGSIRYV
+808 ETAEDPDGSVRYV

-828 QNCPHAHTTYKDL
+828 QDCPHAHMTYKDL

-853 QAAIGDPL
+853 QAVIGDPL
-861 PHNWTYA
+861 PHNWTYD

-875 HVCAECGATEQHFW
+875 HVCAECGAAEQHFW

-902 PGVRIVKCSICGMEK
+902 PGVRTVRCSVCGMEK
-917 KEEVEAK
+917 EEEAEAK
-924 GHTTD
+924 GHTLD
-929 NRWNHTASEHY
+929 NRWNHTALEHY
-940 QKCSTCGEEFDRGNH
+940 QKCSTCGEEFGRGNH

-964 EYECR
+964 DYECR

-1014 DYVDGICQYCG
+1014 NYVDGICQYCG

-1051 GYIQHTCDCGDSY
+1051 GYVEYTCDCGDSHTD
-1064 REPLPATG
+1064 PLPATG
-1072 HTWGEWSPAGDGKE
+1072 HSWGEWTPAGDGEE
-1086 VRYCD
+1086 VRYCGV
-1091 ACGAEDYRT
+1091 CGAEDYRT
-1100 SEEDTYS
+1100 TETDTYS
-1107 VQMLFLHW
+1107 IQMLFLSW
-1115 LFPRIHQK
+1115 LFPKMHKK

>member
-1 MRANSDGKGNG
+1 
-12 SMDWNSFIQSKYL
+12 MDWNSLFHSKYL
-25 RGGLCALLIA
+25 RGGLCAVLIA

-59 ESVREITALKLGENE
+59 EGVREITVLKLGENLE
-74 QLNTVSVPD
+74 QLNTISVPS
-83 GGQSGS
+83 GGQTKST
-89 AEPRPEETRPD
+89 EPNDKASETHPEETQPD
-100 SAPDDG
+100 SSTDDG
-106 DDGQENGNQGADGG
+106 SDDQENGNQGADGG

-252 GTLLCLPN
+252 GTLLCMPS
-260 GSVTDKIKNNQLSGG
+260 GSVVDKIKSNQLAGG
-275 IGYEMKLVG
+275 RISYEMKLVG
-284 RDAESAGARILNAS
+284 SDAESAGAKILSAS
-298 YISVGTGES
+298 YIS
-307 DELDYKKGQGSFA
+307 DETDKSGDLNYRDGQGLLDIE
-320 VRMPTGET
+320 MPAGET

-343 TAHFEVILHVGND
+343 TAHFKVILHVGND
-356 VTLQMNYMLNDGSQ
+356 VTLGMRYTLNDGSQ
-370 RDIFCQNKQS
+370 GEIFCQNKQS
-380 RTADTVYDDE
+380 RTADTVYDNQLTEGSLQYE
-390 LTNGLLEYEMS
+390 LS
-401 IVGSDANRVD
+401 VVGSDAEGVK
-411 ITSIECTQTGNEN
+411 ITSVRCTQPSNGSIQT
-424 RTQDLEDRKSGTVR
+424 LEASGAAS
-438 LFSNSG
+438 LSLNNG
-444 KTGQNNFTIEAT
+444 KTGQNNFTIEAE
-456 DDSENKYTFKINIP
+456 DDSGNQYIFKINVP
-470 YKPRGRDNVVI
+470 YKHKGINCVEIVYEPDETHELINDTKN
-481 DLLRPYEGEE
+481 DL
-491 VPCGTVFNL
+491 TVR
-500 SVKAWSEDID
+500 AWSEYTGEREYIRAS
-510 GNVISPI
+510 GT
-517 PPKDTDAF
+517 DT
-525 IKVEL
+525 ILRVEL
-530 WDATQKVMIGEV
+530 DGIEIDCT
-542 PYNTPDSGGYYAYD
+542 NTSGYYSGYD
-556 LIPPIPETGDEIKYY
+556 LYPSNPEIGDTNTHT
-571 LHVIA
+571 LHIYS
-576 EDAYGNKGDEWRG
+576 EDAYGNWGEKTLEYIGR
-589 FTGKRRE
+589 RRE
-596 PGQKIGD
+596 PGQKIGEAD
-603 ATILVDMTVLGI
+603 IYVDMAVLGI
-615 DYVPPISYEVLA
+615 KEVAHIRYDVLA

-652 DTLGWRGSYAGTL
+652 DTLGWRGDYGGTL
-665 DTGFYLQW
+665 DTGFYLRS
-673 LDTGYSADA
+673 LNTDYHADA
-682 LEDSTWPGST
+682 LEDAVWPGST
-692 EEEVLDA
+692 EEEVLEA

-752 PGQSMSAVH
+752 PGQSMSAVR
-761 LRDGDVLTLRYTLA
+761 LKDEDVLTLRYTLA

-808 ETAEDPDGSIRYV
+808 ETAEDPDGSVRYV

-828 QNCPHAHTTYKDL
+828 QDCPHAHMTYKDL

-853 QAAIGDPL
+853 QAVIGDPL
-861 PHNWTYA
+861 PHNWTYD

-875 HVCAECGATEQHFW
+875 HVCAECGAAEQHFW

-902 PGVRIVKCSICGMEK
+902 PGVRTVRCSVCGMEK
-917 KEEVEAK
+917 EEEAEAK
-924 GHTTD
+924 GHTLD
-929 NRWNHTASEHY
+929 NRWNHTALEHY
-940 QKCSTCGEEFDRGNH
+940 QKCSTCGEEFGCGNH

-964 EYECR
+964 DYECR

-987 ATCQKIVYH
+987 ATCQRIVYH

-1014 DYVDGICQYCG
+1014 DYVDGFCRYCG
-1025 GEDPNHVPHE
+1025 AEDPDHVPHE
-1035 HAYHETQRV
+1035 HDYHETHRV
-1044 EPTCTED
+1044 DPTCTED
-1051 GYIQHTCDCGDSY
+1051 GYIEYTCDCGDTHTD
-1064 REPLPATG
+1064 PLPATG
-1072 HTWGEWSPAGDGKE
+1072 HSWGEWTPAGDGEE
-1086 VRYCD
+1086 VRYCGV
-1091 ACGAEDYRT
+1091 CGAEDYRT
-1100 SEEDTYS
+1100 TEADTYS
-1107 VQMLFLHW
+1107 IQILFLSW
-1115 LFPRIHQK
+1115 LFPKTYQK

>member
-1 MRANSDGKGNG
+1 
-12 SMDWNSFIQSKYL
+12 MDWNSLFHSKYL
-25 RGGLCALLIA
+25 RGGLCAVLIA

-59 ESVREITALKLGENE
+59 EGVREITVLKLGENLE
-74 QLNTVSVPD
+74 QLNTISVPS
-83 GGQSGS
+83 GGQTKST
-89 AEPRPEETRPD
+89 EPNDKASETRPEETQPD
-100 SAPDDG
+100 SSTDDG
-106 DDGQENGNQGADGG
+106 SDGQEDGDQGADGG

-129 VLTWNAKGIACA
+129 VLTWNAKSIACA

-252 GTLLCLPN
+252 GTLLCMPN
-260 GSVTDKIKNNQLSGG
+260 GSVTDKIKNNQLSGR

-284 RDAESAGARILNAS
+284 RDAESAGAKILSAS
-298 YISVGTGES
+298 YISDETGKS
-307 DELDYKKGQGSFA
+307 GDLNYRDGQGLLDIE
-320 VRMPTGET
+320 MPAGET

-343 TAHFEVILHVGND
+343 TAHFKVILHVGND
-356 VTLQMNYMLNDGSQ
+356 VTLGMRYTLNDGSQ
-370 RDIFCQNKQS
+370 GEIFCQNKQS
-380 RTADTVYDDE
+380 RTADTVYDNQLTEGSLQYE
-390 LTNGLLEYEMS
+390 LS
-401 IVGSDANRVD
+401 VVGSDAEGVK
-411 ITSIECTQTGNEN
+411 ITSVRCTQPSNGSIQT
-424 RTQDLEDRKSGTVR
+424 LEASGAAS
-438 LFSNSG
+438 LSLNNG
-444 KTGQNNFTIEAT
+444 KTGQNNFTIEAE
-456 DDSENKYTFKINIP
+456 DDSGNQYIFKINVP
-470 YKPRGRDNVVI
+470 YKHKGINCVEIVYEPDETHELINDTKN
-481 DLLRPYEGEE
+481 DL
-491 VPCGTVFNL
+491 TVR
-500 SVKAWSEDID
+500 AWSEYTGEREYIRAS
-510 GNVISPI
+510 GT
-517 PPKDTDAF
+517 DT
-525 IKVEL
+525 ILRVEL
-530 WDATQKVMIGEV
+530 DGIEIDCT
-542 PYNTPDSGGYYAYD
+542 NTSGYYSGYD
-556 LIPPIPETGDEIKYY
+556 LYPSNPEIGDTNTHT
-571 LHVIA
+571 LHIYS
-576 EDAYGNKGDEWRG
+576 EDAYGNWGEKTLEYIGR
-589 FTGKRRE
+589 RRE
-596 PGQKIGD
+596 PGQKIGEAD
-603 ATILVDMTVLGI
+603 IYVEMAVLGI
-615 DYVPPISYEVLA
+615 REVRHIRYDVLA
-627 DEPISYVVAKAIMGM
+627 DEPISYVVAKAIMGK
-642 DTGEPFGAAS
+642 DTGDPFGAAS
-652 DTLGWRGSYAGTL
+652 DTLGWRGDYGGTL
-665 DTGFYLQW
+665 DTGFYLRS
-673 LDTGYSADA
+673 LNTDYHADA
-682 LEDSTWPGST
+682 LEDAVWPGST
-692 EEEVLDA
+692 EEEVLEA
-699 IDARFGAGTGLAVL
+699 IDARFGAGTDLAAL

-752 PGQSMSAVH
+752 PGQSMSAVR
-761 LRDGDVLTLRYTLA
+761 LKDGDVLTLRYTLA

-808 ETAEDPDGSIRYV
+808 ETAEDPDGSVRYV

-828 QNCPHAHTTYKDL
+828 QDCPHAHMTYKDL

-853 QAAIGDPL
+853 QAVIGDPL
-861 PHNWTYA
+861 PHNWTYD

-875 HVCAECGATEQHFW
+875 HVCAECGAAEQHFW

-902 PGVRIVKCSICGMEK
+902 PGVRTVRCSICGMEK
-917 KEEVEAK
+917 EEEAEAK
-924 GHTTD
+924 GHTLD
-929 NRWNHTASEHY
+929 NRWNHTALEHY
-940 QKCSTCGEEFDRGNH
+940 QKCSTCGEEFGRGNH

-964 EYECR
+964 DYECR

-987 ATCQKIVYH
+987 ATCQRIVYH

-1014 DYVDGICQYCG
+1014 DYVDGFCRYCG
-1025 GEDPNHVPHE
+1025 AEDPDHVPHE
-1035 HAYHETQRV
+1035 HDYHETHRV
-1044 EPTCTED
+1044 DPTCTED
-1051 GYIQHTCDCGDSY
+1051 GYIEYTCDCGDTY
-1064 REPLPATG
+1064 TAPLPAAG
-1072 HTWGEWSPAGDGKE
+1072 HSWGEWMPAGDGEE
-1086 VRYCD
+1086 VRYCGV
-1091 ACGAEDYRT
+1091 CGAEDYRT
-1100 SEEDTYS
+1100 TEADTYS
-1107 VQMLFLHW
+1107 IRMLFLSW
-1115 LFPRIHQK
+1115 LFPKTYQK

>member
-1 MRANSDGKGNG
+1 
-12 SMDWNSFIQSKYL
+12 MDWNSLFHSKYL
-25 RGGLCALLIA
+25 RGGLCAVLVA

-59 ESVREITALKLGENE
+59 EGVREITVLKLGENLE
-74 QLNTVSVPD
+74 QLNTISVPS
-83 GGQSGS
+83 GGQTKST
-89 AEPRPEETRPD
+89 EPNDKASETRPEETQPD
-100 SAPDDG
+100 SSTDDG
-106 DDGQENGNQGADGG
+106 SDGQEDGDQGADGG

-164 SLTGTQAQ
+164 SLTGTLAQ

-260 GSVTDKIKNNQLSGG
+260 GSVTDKIKNNQLSGV

-284 RDAESAGARILNAS
+284 RDAESAGARIMSAS
-298 YISVGTGES
+298 YTS
-307 DELDYKKGQGSFA
+307 DAVSGRGKLNCRDGQGWWD
-320 VRMPTGET
+320 VKMPEGET

-390 LTNGLLEYEMS
+390 LTEDILPYEIS
-401 IVGSDANRVD
+401 IVGSDADGVE
-411 ITSIECTQTGNEN
+411 ITSVKCTQPGNEN
-424 RTQDLEDRKSGTVR
+424 KTKHLRASDTVQ
-438 LFSNSG
+438 LFLNKG
-444 KTGQNNFTIEAT
+444 KTGQNNFTIEAK
-456 DDSENKYTFKINIP
+456 DNSGNQYTFKINVP
-470 YKPRGRDNVVI
+470 YKHKGINCVEIV
-481 DLLRPYEGEE
+481 YEPDETHE
-491 VPCGTVFNL
+491 LINDTKNNLTVR
-500 SVKAWSEDID
+500 AWSEYTGEREYIRASGTDTILRVEMDGIEID
-510 GNVISPI
+510 C
-517 PPKDTDAF
+517 T
-525 IKVEL
+525 
-530 WDATQKVMIGEV
+530 
-542 PYNTPDSGGYYAYD
+542 NTSGYYSGYD
-556 LIPPIPETGDEIKYY
+556 LYPSNPEIGDTNTHT
-571 LHVIA
+571 LHIYS
-576 EDAYGNKGDEWRG
+576 EDAYGNWGEKTLEYIGR
-589 FTGKRRE
+589 RRE
-596 PGQKIGD
+596 PGQKIGEAD
-603 ATILVDMTVLGI
+603 IYVDMAVLGI
-615 DYVPPISYEVLA
+615 REVRHIRYDVLA
-627 DEPISYVVAKAIMGM
+627 DEPISYVIAKAIMGM
-642 DTGEPFGAAS
+642 DTGDPFGMATKG
-652 DTLGWRGSYAGTL
+652 TLGWRGSYAGTL
-665 DTGFYLQW
+665 DNGFYLQS
-673 LDTGYSADA
+673 LNTDYYADA
-682 LEDSTWPGST
+682 LEDAVWPGST

-699 IDARFGAGTGLAVL
+699 IDARFGAGTGLAAL

-752 PGQSMSAVH
+752 PGQSMSAVR
-761 LRDGDVLTLRYTLA
+761 LKDGDVLTLRYTLA

-784 DNYGNVVGYCV
+784 DNYGNIVGYCV
-795 EGRNGTIYVNHRW
+795 TAINGDITPRHQMEEV
-808 ETAEDPDGSIRYV
+808 EDPDGSVRYV

-828 QNCPHAHTTYKDL
+828 QDCPHAHMTYKDL

-853 QAAIGDPL
+853 QAVIGDPL
-861 PHNWTYA
+861 PHNWTYD

-875 HVCAECGATEQHFW
+875 HVCAECGAAEQHFW

-902 PGVRIVKCSICGMEK
+902 PGVRTVRCSVCGMEK
-917 KEEVEAK
+917 EEEAEAK
-924 GHTTD
+924 GHTLD
-929 NRWNHTASEHY
+929 NRWNHTALEHY
-940 QKCSTCGEEFDRGNH
+940 QKCSTCGEEFGRGNH

-964 EYECR
+964 DYECR

-1001 YDMTKPGTFDEYH
+1001 YDMTKPGTFDKYH
-1014 DYVDGICQYCG
+1014 NYVDGICQYCG

-1035 HAYHETQRV
+1035 HDYHETHRV
-1044 EPTCTED
+1044 DPTCTED
-1051 GYIQHTCDCGDSY
+1051 GYIEYTCDCGDTY
-1064 REPLPATG
+1064 TDPLPAAG
-1072 HTWGEWSPAGDGKE
+1072 HSWGEWSPAGDGKE

-1100 SEEDTYS
+1100 SEEDIYS

-1115 LFPRIHQK
+1115 LFPRMH

>member
-1 MRANSDGKGNG
+1 M
-12 SMDWNSFIQSKYL
+12 
-25 RGGLCALLIA
+25 LIA

-59 ESVREITALKLGENE
+59 ESVREITALKLGENGQ

-89 AEPRPEETRPD
+89 AEPRPEENRPD

-172 DAKIVNG
+172 DAKIVG
-179 ISITE
+179 GASVAE
-184 STQTARELKWP
+184 STQTAKELTWP
-195 SDSLIMNPAA
+195 SGSLPMAPAA
-205 GTDKEVYNFSFTVRT
+205 GTDKEVYDFSFTVRT
-220 AERDVFFRYKITYQ
+220 PERDVLFRYQITYQ
-234 KLPDVQLS
+234 KLPDVQLA
-242 FTWRGTGNHK
+242 FTWRGTGSHR
-252 GTLLCLPN
+252 GTLLCLPG
-260 GSVTDKIKNNQLSGG
+260 GSVADKIKNNQLAGGG
-275 IGYEMKLVG
+275 ISYEMKLVG
-284 RDAESAGARILNAS
+284 SDAESAGAKILSAS
-298 YISVGTGES
+298 YTSDGTSGSRQLEPI
-307 DELDYKKGQGSFA
+307 DQGFLPMTMS
-320 VRMPTGET
+320 TGET
-328 SNTYRISVSALANGH
+328 SNTYRISVAALANGH
-343 TAHFEVILHVGND
+343 PAHFEVILHYGND
-356 VTLQMNYMLNDGSQ
+356 VTLEMRYTLNDGSE
-370 RDIFCQNKQS
+370 RSNFCQNKQS
-380 RTADTVYDDE
+380 RTADTVYDDQ
-390 LTNGLLEYEMS
+390 LTGDMLPYEMS
-401 IVGSDANRVD
+401 VVGSDADGVE
-411 ITSIECTQTGNEN
+411 ITSVKCTQPGNKN
-424 RTQDLEDRKSGTVR
+424 KTLTLGTSDAVQ
-438 LFSNSG
+438 LYLNGG
-444 KTGQNNFTIEAT
+444 KTGQNNFTIEAK
-456 DDSENKYTFKINIP
+456 DDSGNQYTFKINVP
-470 YKPRGRDNVVI
+470 YKHKGTKSIDI
-481 DLLRPYEGEE
+481 DLNLEDQDEIPNE
-491 VPCGTVFNL
+491 VITNLLVTAQGKDMAGNTVSIPAKGTNEFILVTLDEIEVTKPTSSGDSWEYGLFPFN
-500 SVKAWSEDID
+500 
-510 GNVISPI
+510 
-517 PPKDTDAF
+517 
-525 IKVEL
+525 
-530 WDATQKVMIGEV
+530 
-542 PYNTPDSGGYYAYD
+542 
-556 LIPPIPETGDEIKYY
+556 PETGDRNEHTLYVY
-571 LHVIA
+571 A
-576 EDAYGNKGDEWRG
+576 EDAYGNWGEEKLTLIG
-589 FTGKRRE
+589 FRVE

-603 ATILVDMTVLGI
+603 ATIYVDMTVLG
-615 DYVPPISYEVLA
+615 VGVVGPIPYEVLA

-642 DTGEPFGAAS
+642 DTGEPFGAATKG
-652 DTLGWRGSYAGTL
+652 TLHWRGDYGGTL
-665 DTGFYLQW
+665 DTGFYLRS
-673 LDTGYSADA
+673 LNTDYHADA
-682 LEDSTWPGST
+682 LEDAVWPGST

-699 IDARFGAGTGLAVL
+699 IDARFGAGTGLATL

-752 PGQSMSAVH
+752 PGQSMSAVR
-761 LRDGDVLTLRYTLA
+761 LKDGDVLTLRYTLA

-795 EGRNGTIYVNHRW
+795 EGRNGTIYVNHQW
-808 ETAEDPDGSIRYV
+808 ETAEDPDGSVRYV

-828 QNCPHAHTTYKDL
+828 QDCPHAHMTYKDL

-917 KEEVEAK
+917 EEEVEAK
-924 GHTTD
+924 GHTMD
-929 NRWNHTASEHY
+929 NRWNNTASEHY
-940 QKCSTCGEEFDRGNH
+940 QKCSTCGEEFGRGSH
-955 EYTYSEDWD
+955 EYVYEPGIGWED
-964 EYECR
+964 YACR
-969 ICHVLH
+969 ICGELH
-975 EEICGGALTIQE
+975 EFLCGGALTIQE

-1025 GEDPNHVPHE
+1025 AEDPNHVPHE

-1064 REPLPATG
+1064 REPLPAG

-1115 LFPRIHQK
+1115 LFPRMH